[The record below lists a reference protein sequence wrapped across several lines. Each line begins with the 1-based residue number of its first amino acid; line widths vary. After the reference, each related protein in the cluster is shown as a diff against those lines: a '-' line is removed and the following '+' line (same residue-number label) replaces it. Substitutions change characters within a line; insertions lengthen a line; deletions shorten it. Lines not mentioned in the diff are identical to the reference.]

1 MDKRSIFERGFA
13 ILLSVILMAACFP
26 LSIFAEDTT
35 QDPDFSGTNL
45 MNLENVQPSGYTT
58 TTNPYGYDIGE
69 PFLMVEQNE
78 LMYLNAWDNKV
89 RQASYFSMGSES
101 ALNTFAKNKSGSS
114 GTFSN
119 PNYKLMQAV
128 SFDPTGSGR
137 RDHVAFVGVSG
148 QDKKG
153 YMWVIDTTKGTDSDL
168 SGLVEIGDF
177 SYMFDASA
185 FKVPTYSNRSFLNI
199 VAGDF
204 DGDGKESIVVYTPE
218 SYNAGGCQIQQWDY
232 DGDSLSRRG
241 KSNSLLMGYYNDH
254 PWYDVERSEGNQR
267 RKLGVS
273 MAVGDFNGDCVDDLA
288 VLSYCHRLPNDE
300 AQIDYYR
307 PVVKIVYGTKG
318 DTGSSIVTKSAA
330 QSEEFYT
337 SKGKSGGRDRYEFPV
352 GASLTCGDF
361 DGDGDVDLF
370 LAGMLG
376 KLGTWKKNNQQVN
389 ETIDMNAGYL
399 YIGKLSNSGN
409 GFVKT
414 TNQTIESNG
423 WTDGGYHD
431 ADDVWQQLA
440 VESVAINGKG
450 RGAKEL
456 VFLSGTL
463 YDASNNKPVAV
474 YTGDYFKSADDGAGS
489 TTRIS
494 NCDIQ
499 SIAVGNFDGNTAG
512 REQVVFTI
520 ALKHASNNK
529 SHLLTGYM
537 RGINYKDT
545 TVNGEI
551 KEYGTAGGYDCLV
564 PTDSYVNTDA
574 QNAVSFLVI
583 PVDKNNDG
591 VLAKYRGV
599 TYAYTDPDV
608 KAVLQAAPYF
618 DEVMDAGNNE
628 TEYVLTE
635 SYELSDWDSDSV
647 SFSIG
652 YSTEFKFLG
661 GEASIETGY
670 ALDWTKSFERSLHE
684 EWSQSFSAQAYN
696 SVVVS
701 RTPVFVYE
709 YDIQNADGT
718 WNDKTVMQTAIPQ
731 GPVYE
736 QLSVDAYN
744 KFATE
749 YNKYMADRTNKPT
762 CYLLEKINPA
772 ANWMDGNEGDPYR
785 YNHDGW
791 DALNPDIQ
799 ASAISKSEFA
809 LGYNG
814 TLDKVAWT
822 KENTTT
828 KSVEMSHGFFF
839 NSSIKWGDDKVGMH
853 GVTTS
858 LQYSDGKGNST
869 SKGTAVGA
877 SCTVTSLDKQ
887 SLVAEGIPAPVVD
900 AYRFH
905 WTLGQWQRHLSGAAN
920 NKTPFIGYSVTNLS
934 SPPRAIDNLDKTI
947 TRGEGNFDLK
957 LSWTKPDCENGH
969 PEITGYYV
977 YSKDE
982 SGAYTKVSEKLP
994 AEATEYEIK
1003 QLDLNGKY
1011 TYVVTTVATVD
1022 NQDYESVW
1030 SNEAHYRADEAPYIG
1045 SNGNWWVG
1053 GTDTGVKAAGDDGKP
1068 GKDGETPYIGENGN
1082 WWIGFTDTKVK
1093 AAGTDGKDGEKGED
1107 GETPYIGEN
1116 GNWWIGET
1124 DTGVKAVG
1132 TDGADGTNGADGLTP
1147 SIGENGNWWIGE
1159 TDTGVKAAGTDGT
1172 NGTNGADG
1180 LTPSIGENGN
1190 WWIGETDTGVKAAG
1204 TDGTNGTNGADGLT
1218 PSIGENGNWWIG
1230 ETDTGVKAAGTD
1242 GTNGTNGAD
1251 GLTPSI
1257 GENGNWWIG
1266 ATDTGVKA
1274 AATDGA
1280 DGKDGADGTNGVDG
1294 RTPQLKIGDDN
1305 LWYVSYDNGQN
1316 WESLNV
1322 KATGEMGATGA
1333 QGEKGDKG
1341 DQGEQGIQGVQG
1353 EKGDK
1358 GDQGEQGIQGVQ
1370 GEKGDKGDQGA
1381 QGIQG
1386 VQGEKGDKGDQGK
1399 QGIQGVQ
1406 GEKGDAGADGA
1417 SGQNGTNGI
1426 NGKNG
1431 VNGQDG
1437 QNGQDGKDG
1446 QDGTAGR
1453 GIDNAMID
1461 NDGYLILT
1469 MTDGTT
1475 INAGLVRDTS
1485 AVANKEANDS
1495 ATAKSLATAAVGLS
1509 GASLLWN
1516 IAMLALSITMK
1527 RKHTT
1532 FHR

>member
-13 ILLSVILMAACFP
+13 ILLSAILMAACFP
-26 LSIFAEDTT
+26 LSIFADDTT

-101 ALNTFAKNKSGSS
+101 ALKTFARNKSGNS

-153 YMWVIDTTKGTDSDL
+153 YMWVIDTTKGTDSDC
-168 SGLVEIGDF
+168 SRLVEIGNF

-232 DGDSLSRRG
+232 DGGSLSQRG

-288 VLSYCHRLPNDE
+288 VLSYCHRLPSDE

-337 SKGKSGGRDRYEFPV
+337 SKGRSGGRDRYEFPV

-376 KLGTWKKNNQQVN
+376 KLGTWKQNNQQVN

-414 TNQTIESNG
+414 TNQAIESNG
-423 WTDGGYHD
+423 WTDGGYHN

-474 YTGDYFKSADDGAGS
+474 YTGDYFKSADDGAGG

-520 ALKHASNNK
+520 ALKHANNNE

-551 KEYGTAGGYDCLV
+551 KEYGTASGYDCLV

-574 QNAVSFLVI
+574 KNAVSFLVI

-709 YDIQNADGT
+709 YDIQNANGT

-762 CYLLEKINPA
+762 CYLLEQINPA

-785 YNHDGW
+785 YNHDDW
-791 DALNPDIQ
+791 NALNPDIQ

-887 SLVAEGIPAPVVD
+887 SLVAEGIPASVVD

-905 WTLGQWQRHLSGAAN
+905 WTLGQWQRHLSGAEN

-947 TRGEGNFDLK
+947 TRGEGIFDLK

-969 PEITGYYV
+969 PKITGYYV

-982 SGAYTKVSEKLP
+982 SGAYTKVSEKLS

-1003 QLDLNGKY
+1003 NLGLNGKY

-1022 NQDYESVW
+1022 NKDYESVW

-1124 DTGVKAVG
+1124 DTGVKAVA
-1132 TDGADGTNGADGLTP
+1132 TDGAD
-1147 SIGENGNWWIGE
+1147 
-1159 TDTGVKAAGTDGT
+1159 
-1172 NGTNGADG
+1172 
-1180 LTPSIGENGN
+1180 
-1190 WWIGETDTGVKAAG
+1190 
-1204 TDGTNGTNGADGLT
+1204 
-1218 PSIGENGNWWIG
+1218 
-1230 ETDTGVKAAGTD
+1230 
-1242 GTNGTNGAD
+1242 GTNGAD

-1353 EKGDK
+1353 EKGDQGEQGIQGVQGEKGDK

-1370 GEKGDKGDQGA
+1370 GEKGDKGDQG
-1381 QGIQG
+1381 
-1386 VQGEKGDKGDQGK
+1386 E

>member
-148 QDKKG
+148 QNKKG
-153 YMWVIDTTKGTDSDL
+153 YMWVIDTTKGTGSDC
-168 SGLVEIGDF
+168 SQQVEIGDF
-177 SYMFDASA
+177 SYMFDKSD
-185 FKVPTYSNRSFLNI
+185 FEVPTYSNRSFFNI

-204 DGDGKESIVVYTPE
+204 DGDGKESIVVYTPKQTPRNQA
-218 SYNAGGCQIQQWDY
+218 SGCQIQEWDY
-232 DGDSLSRRG
+232 DGSNKALSQRG
-241 KSNSLLMGYYNDH
+241 EGNSLLMGYYNDH
-254 PWYDVERSEGNQR
+254 PWYDVEDSEGNQR

-337 SKGKSGGRDRYEFPV
+337 SKGRSGGRDRYEFPV

-376 KLGTWKKNNQQVN
+376 QLGTWKKNNQQVN
-389 ETIDMNAGYL
+389 ETIDMKAGYL

-463 YDASNNKPVAV
+463 YDASNNKPVTV

-520 ALKHASNNK
+520 ALKHANNNE

-551 KEYGTAGGYDCLV
+551 KEYGTASGYDCLV

-574 QNAVSFLVI
+574 KNAVSFLVI

-652 YSTEFKFLG
+652 YSTEFNFLG
-661 GEASIETGY
+661 GKASIETGY

-749 YNKYMADRTNKPT
+749 YNKYMADRKNNPT
-762 CYLLEKINPA
+762 CYLLEEIDPA

-785 YNHDGW
+785 YNHDDW
-791 DALNPDIQ
+791 NALNPDIQ

-839 NSSIKWGDDKVGMH
+839 NSSIKWGAEDAAMH

-858 LQYSDGKGNST
+858 LEYSDGKGNST

-947 TRGEGNFDLK
+947 TRGEGFFDLK

-982 SGAYTKVSEKLP
+982 SGAYTKVSEKLS
-994 AEATEYEIK
+994 AEATEYEIER
-1003 QLDLNGKY
+1003 LDLNGKY

-1022 NQDYESVW
+1022 SKDYESVW

-1124 DTGVKAVG
+1124 DTGVKAVA

-1147 SIGENGNWWIGE
+1147 SIGENGNWWIG
-1159 TDTGVKAAGTDGT
+1159 A
-1172 NGTNGADG
+1172 
-1180 LTPSIGENGN
+1180 
-1190 WWIGETDTGVKAAG
+1190 
-1204 TDGTNGTNGADGLT
+1204 
-1218 PSIGENGNWWIG
+1218 
-1230 ETDTGVKAAGTD
+1230 TDTGVKAAGTD

-1353 EKGDK
+1353 EKGD
-1358 GDQGEQGIQGVQ
+1358 QGEQGIQGVQ
-1370 GEKGDKGDQGA
+1370 GEKGDKGDQG
-1381 QGIQG
+1381 
-1386 VQGEKGDKGDQGK
+1386 E

>member
-35 QDPDFSGTNL
+35 QGPDFSGTNL

-89 RQASYFSMGSES
+89 QQASYFSMGSES
-101 ALNTFAKNKSGSS
+101 ALKTFATNKSGSS

-148 QDKKG
+148 KDKKG

-168 SGLVEIGDF
+168 SQLVEIGDF

-300 AQIDYYR
+300 AKIDYYR

-337 SKGKSGGRDRYEFPV
+337 SKGRSGGRDRYEFPV

-376 KLGTWKKNNQQVN
+376 QLGTWKNNNQQVN
-389 ETIDMNAGYL
+389 ETIDMKAGYL

-423 WTDGGYHD
+423 WTDGGYHN

-520 ALKHASNNK
+520 ALKHANNNQ

-537 RGINYKDT
+537 RGINYNDK

-564 PTDSYVNTDA
+564 PTDSYVNTNA

-709 YDIQNADGT
+709 YDIQKADGT

-762 CYLLEKINPA
+762 CYLLEEIVPA

-839 NSSIKWGDDKVGMH
+839 NSSIKWGDEKVGMH

-858 LQYSDGKGNST
+858 LEYSDGKGNST

-947 TRGEGNFDLK
+947 TRGEGIFDLK

-969 PEITGYYV
+969 PAITGYYV

-982 SGAYTKVSEKLP
+982 NGAYTKVSEKLS

-1003 QLDLNGKY
+1003 NLDLNGKY

-1022 NQDYESVW
+1022 SKDYESVW

-1147 SIGENGNWWIGE
+1147 SIGENGNWWIGA

-1190 WWIGETDTGVKAAG
+1190 WWIGT
-1204 TDGTNGTNGADGLT
+1204 
-1218 PSIGENGNWWIG
+1218 
-1230 ETDTGVKAAGTD
+1230 
-1242 GTNGTNGAD
+1242 
-1251 GLTPSI
+1251 
-1257 GENGNWWIG
+1257 
-1266 ATDTGVKA
+1266 TDTGVKA

-1370 GEKGDKGDQGA
+1370 GEKGD
-1381 QGIQG
+1381 
-1386 VQGEKGDKGDQGK
+1386 QGE

-1475 INAGLVRDTS
+1475 INVGLVRDTS
-1485 AVANKEANDS
+1485 AVTNKEANDS

-1527 RKHTT
+1527 RKYTT

>member
-78 LMYLNAWDNKV
+78 LMYLNAWDNNV

-101 ALNTFAKNKSGSS
+101 ALKTFAKNKSGSS

-153 YMWVIDTTKGTDSDL
+153 YMWVIDTTKGTDSDC
-168 SGLVEIGDF
+168 SQLVEIGNF
-177 SYMFDASA
+177 SYMFDESA

-204 DGDGKESIVVYTPE
+204 NGDGKESIVVYTPE
-218 SYNAGGCQIQQWDY
+218 SCNAGGCQIQQWDY
-232 DGDSLSRRG
+232 DGDSLSQRG

-254 PWYDVERSEGNQR
+254 PWYDVEDSEGNQR

-288 VLSYCHRLPNDE
+288 VLSYCHRLPNND
-300 AQIDYYR
+300 AQINYYR

-337 SKGKSGGRDRYEFPV
+337 SKGRSGGRDRYEFPV

-376 KLGTWKKNNQQVN
+376 KLGTWKQNNQQVN

-414 TNQTIESNG
+414 TNQAIESNG
-423 WTDGGYHD
+423 WTDGGYHN

-474 YTGDYFKSADDGAGS
+474 YTGGYFKSADDGAGS

-520 ALKHASNNK
+520 ALKHANNNQ

-537 RGINYKDT
+537 RGINYNDK

-564 PTDSYVNTDA
+564 PTDSYVNTNA

-749 YNKYMADRTNKPT
+749 YNKYMADRKNEQT
-762 CYLLEKINPA
+762 CYLLEKIDPA

-791 DALNPDIQ
+791 DALNQDIQ

-839 NSSIKWGDDKVGMH
+839 NSSIKWGDEKVGMH

-858 LQYSDGKGNST
+858 LEYSDGKGNST

-947 TRGEGNFDLK
+947 TRGEGIFDLK

-982 SGAYTKVSEKLP
+982 SGAYTKVSEKLS

-1003 QLDLNGKY
+1003 DLDLNGKY

-1022 NQDYESVW
+1022 NKDYESVW

-1124 DTGVKAVG
+1124 DTGVKA
-1132 TDGADGTNGADGLTP
+1132 
-1147 SIGENGNWWIGE
+1147 
-1159 TDTGVKAAGTDGT
+1159 AG
-1172 NGTNGADG
+1172 
-1180 LTPSIGENGN
+1180 
-1190 WWIGETDTGVKAAG
+1190 
-1204 TDGTNGTNGADGLT
+1204 
-1218 PSIGENGNWWIG
+1218 
-1230 ETDTGVKAAGTD
+1230 
-1242 GTNGTNGAD
+1242 
-1251 GLTPSI
+1251 
-1257 GENGNWWIG
+1257 
-1266 ATDTGVKA
+1266 
-1274 AATDGA
+1274 TDGA

-1322 KATGEMGATGA
+1322 KATGEK
-1333 QGEKGDKG
+1333 GETG
-1341 DQGEQGIQGVQG
+1341 DQGE
-1353 EKGDK
+1353 
-1358 GDQGEQGIQGVQ
+1358 
-1370 GEKGDKGDQGA
+1370 
-1381 QGIQG
+1381 
-1386 VQGEKGDKGDQGK
+1386 

-1527 RKHTT
+1527 RKYTT

>member
-78 LMYLNAWDNKV
+78 LMYLNAWDNQV

-101 ALNTFAKNKSGSS
+101 ALKTFARNKSGSS

-185 FKVPTYSNRSFLNI
+185 FKVPTYSNRSFFNI

-204 DGDGKESIVVYTPE
+204 DGDGKESIVVYTPKQTPRNQA
-218 SYNAGGCQIQQWDY
+218 SGCQIQEWDY
-232 DGDSLSRRG
+232 DGSNKALSQRG
-241 KSNSLLMGYYNDH
+241 EGNSLLMGYYNDH
-254 PWYDVERSEGNQR
+254 PWYDVEDSEGNQR

-337 SKGKSGGRDRYEFPV
+337 SKGRSGGRDRYEFPV

-376 KLGTWKKNNQQVN
+376 QLGTWKKNNQQVN
-389 ETIDMNAGYL
+389 ETIDMKAGYL

-520 ALKHASNNK
+520 ALKHKNNNE

-564 PTDSYVNTDA
+564 PTDSYVNTNA

-762 CYLLEKINPA
+762 CYLLEEIDPA
-772 ANWMDGNEGDPYR
+772 TNWMDGNEGDPYR

-791 DALNPDIQ
+791 DALKPDIQ
-799 ASAISKSEFA
+799 ASPISKSEFA

-839 NSSIKWGDDKVGMH
+839 NSSIKWGDEKVGMH

-858 LQYSDGKGNST
+858 LEYSDGKGNST

-982 SGAYTKVSEKLP
+982 SGAYTKVSEKLS
-994 AEATEYEIK
+994 AETTEYEIK
-1003 QLDLNGKY
+1003 DLNLNGKY

-1022 NQDYESVW
+1022 SKDYESVW

-1124 DTGVKAVG
+1124 DTGVKA
-1132 TDGADGTNGADGLTP
+1132 
-1147 SIGENGNWWIGE
+1147 
-1159 TDTGVKAAGTDGT
+1159 AG
-1172 NGTNGADG
+1172 
-1180 LTPSIGENGN
+1180 
-1190 WWIGETDTGVKAAG
+1190 
-1204 TDGTNGTNGADGLT
+1204 
-1218 PSIGENGNWWIG
+1218 
-1230 ETDTGVKAAGTD
+1230 
-1242 GTNGTNGAD
+1242 
-1251 GLTPSI
+1251 
-1257 GENGNWWIG
+1257 
-1266 ATDTGVKA
+1266 
-1274 AATDGA
+1274 TDGA

-1370 GEKGDKGDQGA
+1370 GEKGDKGDQGE

-1386 VQGEKGDKGDQGK
+1386 VQGEKGDKGDQGE

>member
-35 QDPDFSGTNL
+35 QGPDFSGTNL

-137 RDHVAFVGVSG
+137 RDHVAFVGVG

-153 YMWVIDTTKGTDSDL
+153 YMWVIDTTKGTDSDR
-168 SGLVEIGDF
+168 SQQVEIGDF
-177 SYMFDASA
+177 SYMFDKSD
-185 FKVPTYSNRSFLNI
+185 FEVPTYSNRSFFNI

-204 DGDGKESIVVYTPE
+204 DGDGKESIVVYTPKQTPRNQA
-218 SYNAGGCQIQQWDY
+218 SGCQIQEWDY
-232 DGDSLSRRG
+232 DGSNKALSQRG
-241 KSNSLLMGYYNDH
+241 EGNSLLMGYYNDH
-254 PWYDVERSEGNQR
+254 PWYDVEDSEGNQR

-288 VLSYCHRLPNDE
+288 VLSYCHRLPKDE

-318 DTGSSIVTKSAA
+318 DTSSIVTKSAA

-337 SKGKSGGRDRYEFPV
+337 SKGRSGGRDRYEFPV

-376 KLGTWKKNNQQVN
+376 QLGTWKKNNQQVN
-389 ETIDMNAGYL
+389 GTIDMKAGYL

-489 TTRIS
+489 TTSIS

-499 SIAVGNFDGNTAG
+499 SIAVGNFDGNKAG

-520 ALKHASNNK
+520 ALKHANNNQ

-537 RGINYKDT
+537 RGKNYNDK

-564 PTDSYVNTDA
+564 PTDSYVNTNA

-652 YSTEFKFLG
+652 YSTEFNFLG
-661 GEASIETGY
+661 GKASIETGY

-709 YDIQNADGT
+709 YDIQKADGT

-749 YNKYMADRTNKPT
+749 YNKYMADRKEKPT
-762 CYLLEKINPA
+762 CYLLGQIDPA

-791 DALNPDIQ
+791 GTLNPDIQ

-839 NSSIKWGDDKVGMH
+839 NSSIKWGSDKVGMH
-853 GVTTS
+853 GVTTN
-858 LQYSDGKGNST
+858 LEYSDGKGNST

-947 TRGEGNFDLK
+947 TRGEGIFDLK

-982 SGAYTKVSEKLP
+982 SGAYTRVSGKLP

-1003 QLDLNGKY
+1003 DLDLKGKY

-1022 NQDYESVW
+1022 NKDYESVW

-1053 GTDTGVKAAGDDGKP
+1053 GTDTGVKAAGNDGKP

-1107 GETPYIGEN
+1107 GETPY
-1116 GNWWIGET
+1116 
-1124 DTGVKAVG
+1124 
-1132 TDGADGTNGADGLTP
+1132 
-1147 SIGENGNWWIGE
+1147 
-1159 TDTGVKAAGTDGT
+1159 
-1172 NGTNGADG
+1172 
-1180 LTPSIGENGN
+1180 
-1190 WWIGETDTGVKAAG
+1190 
-1204 TDGTNGTNGADGLT
+1204 
-1218 PSIGENGNWWIG
+1218 IGENGNWWIG

-1353 EKGDK
+1353 EKGD
-1358 GDQGEQGIQGVQ
+1358 
-1370 GEKGDKGDQGA
+1370 
-1381 QGIQG
+1381 
-1386 VQGEKGDKGDQGK
+1386 
-1399 QGIQGVQ
+1399 
-1406 GEKGDAGADGA
+1406 AGADGA

-1527 RKHTT
+1527 RKYTT

>member
-1 MDKRSIFERGFA
+1 MDKRSIFGRGLA
-13 ILLSVILMAACFP
+13 ILLSVTLMAACFP

-45 MNLENVQPSGYTT
+45 MNLESVQPSGYTT
-58 TTNPYGYDIGE
+58 TTNPYGYGIGE

-78 LMYLNAWDNKV
+78 LMYLNVWDNKV
-89 RQASYFSMGSES
+89 RQASYFSMGTES
-101 ALNTFAKNKSGSS
+101 ALNTFAKNKSGSN

-148 QDKKG
+148 QNKKG
-153 YMWVIDTTKGTDSDL
+153 YMWVIDTTKGTGSDC
-168 SGLVEIGDF
+168 SPQVEIGDF
-177 SYMFDASA
+177 GYMFDGND
-185 FKVPTYSNRSFLNI
+185 FEVPTYSNRSFFNI

-204 DGDGKESIVVYTPE
+204 DGDGKESIVVYTPKQTPRNQA
-218 SYNAGGCQIQQWDY
+218 SGCQIQEWDY
-232 DGDSLSRRG
+232 DGSNKALSKRG
-241 KSNSLLMGYYNDH
+241 EGNSLLMGYYNDH
-254 PWYDVERSEGNQR
+254 PWYDVEDSEGNQR

-288 VLSYCHRLPNDE
+288 VLSYCHRLPKDE
-300 AQIDYYR
+300 AKIDYYR

-337 SKGKSGGRDRYEFPV
+337 SMGYTGGRYYYEFPV

-361 DGDGDVDLF
+361 DGDGDDDLF
-370 LAGMLG
+370 LAGMLAYF
-376 KLGTWKKNNQQVN
+376 GTWKKDSSMVN
-389 ETIDMNAGYL
+389 EEITMKSDYV
-399 YIGKLSNSGN
+399 YVGKLTNTGN
-409 GFVKT
+409 GFSKT
-414 TNQTIESNG
+414 MNLNRTVESNG

-463 YDASNNKPVAV
+463 YDVSNNKPAAV

-499 SIAVGNFDGNTAG
+499 SIAVGNFDGNKAG

-520 ALKHASNNK
+520 ALKHANNNE
-529 SHLLTGYM
+529 SHLLKGYM
-537 RGINYKDT
+537 RGIKYNDV
-545 TVNGEI
+545 TVNGEV

-583 PVDKNNDG
+583 PVDRNNDG

-652 YSTEFKFLG
+652 YSTEFSFPG
-661 GEASIETGY
+661 GKASIETGY

-709 YDIQNADGT
+709 YDIQNANGT

-744 KFATE
+744 KFAEE
-749 YNKYMADRTNKPT
+749 YNKYMADRKDKPT
-762 CYLLEKINPA
+762 CYLLEKIDPA
-772 ANWMDGNEGDPYR
+772 DNWMDGNEGDPYR

-791 DALNPDIQ
+791 ESLRPDIQ
-799 ASAISKSEFA
+799 AAAISKSEFA

-828 KSVEMSHGFFF
+828 KNVEMSHGFFF
-839 NSSIKWGDDKVGMH
+839 NSSIKWGKEDVAMH

-858 LQYSDGKGNST
+858 LEYSDGKGNST

-934 SPPRAIDNLDKTI
+934 SPPRAIDDLDKTI

-969 PEITGYYV
+969 PQITGYYV

-982 SGAYTKVSEKLP
+982 SGAYTKISEKLS
-994 AEATEYEIK
+994 ADATEYEIK
-1003 QLDLNGKY
+1003 NLDLNGKY

-1022 NQDYESVW
+1022 NKDYESVW

-1068 GKDGETPYIGENGN
+1068 GKNGETPYIGENGN

-1093 AAGTDGKDGEKGED
+1093 AAGTDGKDGEKGEN

-1116 GNWWIGET
+1116 GNWWIGAT

-1147 SIGENGNWWIGE
+1147 SIGENGNWWIGT

-1190 WWIGETDTGVKAAG
+1190 WWIGT
-1204 TDGTNGTNGADGLT
+1204 
-1218 PSIGENGNWWIG
+1218 
-1230 ETDTGVKAAGTD
+1230 
-1242 GTNGTNGAD
+1242 
-1251 GLTPSI
+1251 
-1257 GENGNWWIG
+1257 
-1266 ATDTGVKA
+1266 TDTGVKA

-1333 QGEKGDKG
+1333 KGE
-1341 DQGEQGIQGVQG
+1341 
-1353 EKGDK
+1353 
-1358 GDQGEQGIQGVQ
+1358 
-1370 GEKGDKGDQGA
+1370 
-1381 QGIQG
+1381 
-1386 VQGEKGDKGDQGK
+1386 

-1446 QDGTAGR
+1446 QDGAAGR

-1527 RKHTT
+1527 RKKTT

>member
-337 SKGKSGGRDRYEFPV
+337 SKGRSGGRDRYEFPV

-376 KLGTWKKNNQQVN
+376 QLGTWKKNNQQVN
-389 ETIDMNAGYL
+389 ETIDMKAGYL

-520 ALKHASNNK
+520 ALKHANNNE

-551 KEYGTAGGYDCLV
+551 KEYGTASGYDCLV

-574 QNAVSFLVI
+574 KNAVSFLVI

-709 YDIQNADGT
+709 YDIQNANGT

-762 CYLLEKINPA
+762 CYLLEQINPA

-785 YNHDGW
+785 YNHDDW
-791 DALNPDIQ
+791 NALNPDIQ

-947 TRGEGNFDLK
+947 TRGEGFFDLK

-982 SGAYTKVSEKLP
+982 SGAYTKVSEKLS
-994 AEATEYEIK
+994 AEATEYEIER
-1003 QLDLNGKY
+1003 LDLNGKY

-1022 NQDYESVW
+1022 SKDYESVW

-1082 WWIGFTDTKVK
+1082 WWIGFTDTKIK

-1124 DTGVKAVG
+1124 DTGVKAAA
-1132 TDGADGTNGADGLTP
+1132 TDGADGKD
-1147 SIGENGNWWIGE
+1147 
-1159 TDTGVKAAGTDGT
+1159 
-1172 NGTNGADG
+1172 
-1180 LTPSIGENGN
+1180 
-1190 WWIGETDTGVKAAG
+1190 
-1204 TDGTNGTNGADGLT
+1204 GADGLT

-1274 AATDGA
+1274 AGTDGA
-1280 DGKDGADGTNGVDG
+1280 DGADGTNGVDG

-1358 GDQGEQGIQGVQ
+1358 GDQGE
-1370 GEKGDKGDQGA
+1370 
-1381 QGIQG
+1381 
-1386 VQGEKGDKGDQGK
+1386 

>member
-153 YMWVIDTTKGTDSDL
+153 YMWVIDTTKGTGSDC
-168 SGLVEIGDF
+168 SQQVEIGDF
-177 SYMFDASA
+177 SYMFDKSD
-185 FKVPTYSNRSFLNI
+185 FEVPTYSNRSFFNI

-204 DGDGKESIVVYTPE
+204 DGDGKESIVVYTPKQTPRNQA
-218 SYNAGGCQIQQWDY
+218 SGCQIQEWDY
-232 DGDSLSRRG
+232 DGSNKALSQRG
-241 KSNSLLMGYYNDH
+241 EGNSLLMGYYNDH
-254 PWYDVERSEGNQR
+254 PWYDVEDSEGNQR

-300 AQIDYYR
+300 AKIDYYR

-337 SKGKSGGRDRYEFPV
+337 SKGRSGGRDRYEFPV

-376 KLGTWKKNNQQVN
+376 QLGTWKKNNQQVN
-389 ETIDMNAGYL
+389 ETIDMKAGYL

-423 WTDGGYHD
+423 WTDGGYHN

-520 ALKHASNNK
+520 ALKHANNNQ

-537 RGINYKDT
+537 RGINYNDK

-551 KEYGTAGGYDCLV
+551 KEYGTAGRYDCLV

-652 YSTEFKFLG
+652 YSTEFNFLG
-661 GEASIETGY
+661 GKASIETGY

-718 WNDKTVMQTAIPQ
+718 WNDNTVMQTAIPQ

-749 YNKYMADRTNKPT
+749 YNKYMADRKNNPT
-762 CYLLEKINPA
+762 CYLLEKIDPA

-839 NSSIKWGDDKVGMH
+839 NSSIKWGDEKVGMH

-858 LQYSDGKGNST
+858 LEYSDGKGNST

-887 SLVAEGIPAPVVD
+887 NLVAEGIPAPVVD

-947 TRGEGNFDLK
+947 TRGEGIFDLK
-957 LSWTKPDCENGH
+957 LSWTKPDCINGH

-982 SGAYTKVSEKLP
+982 SGAYTKVSEKLS

-1003 QLDLNGKY
+1003 DLDPNGKY

-1022 NQDYESVW
+1022 SKDYESVW

-1053 GTDTGVKAAGDDGKP
+1053 GTDTGVKAAGDNGKP

-1132 TDGADGTNGADGLTP
+1132 TDGADGKDGADGLTP
-1147 SIGENGNWWIGE
+1147 SIGENGNWWIGA

-1204 TDGTNGTNGADGLT
+1204 
-1218 PSIGENGNWWIG
+1218 
-1230 ETDTGVKAAGTD
+1230 
-1242 GTNGTNGAD
+1242 
-1251 GLTPSI
+1251 
-1257 GENGNWWIG
+1257 
-1266 ATDTGVKA
+1266 
-1274 AATDGA
+1274 TDGA

-1353 EKGDK
+1353 EKGD
-1358 GDQGEQGIQGVQ
+1358 QGEQGIQGVQ
-1370 GEKGDKGDQGA
+1370 GEKGDKGDQGE

-1516 IAMLALSITMK
+1516 IAMLALSITKK
-1527 RKHTT
+1527 RKYTT

>member
-35 QDPDFSGTNL
+35 QGPDFSGTNL

-137 RDHVAFVGVSG
+137 RDHVAFVGVG

-153 YMWVIDTTKGTDSDL
+153 YMWVIDTTKGTDSDR
-168 SGLVEIGDF
+168 SQQVEIGDF
-177 SYMFDASA
+177 SYMFDKSD
-185 FKVPTYSNRSFLNI
+185 FEVPTYSNRSFFNI

-204 DGDGKESIVVYTPE
+204 DGDGKESIVVYTPKQTPRNQA
-218 SYNAGGCQIQQWDY
+218 SGCQIQEWDY
-232 DGDSLSRRG
+232 DGSNKALSQRG
-241 KSNSLLMGYYNDH
+241 EGNSLLMGYYNDH
-254 PWYDVERSEGNQR
+254 PWYDVEDSEGNQR

-288 VLSYCHRLPNDE
+288 VLSYCHRLPKDE

-318 DTGSSIVTKSAA
+318 DTSSIVTKSAA

-337 SKGKSGGRDRYEFPV
+337 SKGRSGGRDRYEFPV

-376 KLGTWKKNNQQVN
+376 QLGTWKKNNQQVN
-389 ETIDMNAGYL
+389 GTIDMKAGYL

-489 TTRIS
+489 TTSIS

-499 SIAVGNFDGNTAG
+499 SIAVGNFDGNKAG

-520 ALKHASNNK
+520 ALKHANNNQ

-537 RGINYKDT
+537 RGKNYNDK

-564 PTDSYVNTDA
+564 PTDSYVNTNA

-652 YSTEFKFLG
+652 YSTEFNFLG
-661 GEASIETGY
+661 GKASIETGY

-709 YDIQNADGT
+709 YDIQKADGT

-749 YNKYMADRTNKPT
+749 YNKYMADRKEKPT
-762 CYLLEKINPA
+762 CYLLGQIDPA

-791 DALNPDIQ
+791 GTLNPDIQ

-839 NSSIKWGDDKVGMH
+839 NSSIKWGSDKVGMH
-853 GVTTS
+853 GVTTN
-858 LQYSDGKGNST
+858 LEYSDGKGNST

-947 TRGEGNFDLK
+947 TRGEGIFDLK

-982 SGAYTKVSEKLP
+982 SGAYTRVSGKLP

-1003 QLDLNGKY
+1003 DLDLKGKY

-1022 NQDYESVW
+1022 NKDYESVW

-1107 GETPYIGEN
+1107 GETPY
-1116 GNWWIGET
+1116 
-1124 DTGVKAVG
+1124 
-1132 TDGADGTNGADGLTP
+1132 
-1147 SIGENGNWWIGE
+1147 
-1159 TDTGVKAAGTDGT
+1159 
-1172 NGTNGADG
+1172 
-1180 LTPSIGENGN
+1180 
-1190 WWIGETDTGVKAAG
+1190 
-1204 TDGTNGTNGADGLT
+1204 
-1218 PSIGENGNWWIG
+1218 IGENGNWWIG

-1370 GEKGDKGDQGA
+1370 GEKGD
-1381 QGIQG
+1381 
-1386 VQGEKGDKGDQGK
+1386 
-1399 QGIQGVQ
+1399 
-1406 GEKGDAGADGA
+1406 AGADGA

-1527 RKHTT
+1527 RKYTT

>member
-35 QDPDFSGTNL
+35 QGPDFSGTNL

-58 TTNPYGYDIGE
+58 TTNPYGYDVGM

-78 LMYLNAWDNKV
+78 LMYLNVWGNKV
-89 RQASYFSMGSES
+89 HQASYFDMGTES
-101 ALNTFAKNKSGSS
+101 SLPTFARKKSGAN
-114 GTFSN
+114 GTFSVDT
-119 PNYKLMQAV
+119 YALMEAV
-128 SFDPTGSGR
+128 AFDPTGSGR
-137 RDHVAFVGVSG
+137 KDHVAFVGISN
-148 QDKKG
+148 KRG
-153 YMWVIDTTKGTDSDL
+153 YLWVIDTRRGAGSDR
-168 SGLVEIGDF
+168 SGPVDIGDF
-177 SYMFDASA
+177 TYMYDGNS
-185 FKVPTYSNRSFLNI
+185 FKVPTYANRSFLNI

-232 DGDSLSRRG
+232 NGGGLTRRG
-241 KSNSLLMGYYNDH
+241 KSNSLLMSYYNEH
-254 PWYDVERSEGNQR
+254 PWYDVENSGGNQR

-288 VLSYCHRLPNDE
+288 VLSYCHRLPNDQ
-300 AQIDYYR
+300 AKVDYYL
-307 PVVKIVYGTKG
+307 PELQIVYGSKDG
-318 DTGSSIVTKSAA
+318 GAIVTKSAA
-330 QSEEFYT
+330 QKEIFCAYT
-337 SKGKSGGRDRYEFPV
+337 GMSGGRARYEFPV
-352 GASLTCGDF
+352 GASLTCGDL

-376 KLGTWKKNNQQVN
+376 KFGTWKKDASMVN
-389 ETIDMNAGYL
+389 ETITMYAPYM
-399 YIGKLSNSGN
+399 YVGKMTNVG
-409 GFVKT
+409 GTFVKSISR
-414 TNQTIESNG
+414 TIRSNG
-423 WTDGGYHD
+423 WTYGGYHD
-431 ADDVWQQLA
+431 ADDVWQRLA
-440 VESVAINGKG
+440 VEAVAVNGRG
-450 RGAKEL
+450 GGAKEL
-456 VFLSGTL
+456 VFVNGTL
-463 YDASNNKPVAV
+463 YDVSNNTPMAV
-474 YTGDYFKSADDGAGS
+474 YTGGYFGSSDDGASS

-499 SIAVGNFDGNTAG
+499 SIAVGNFDGNKAG

-520 ALKHASNNK
+520 ALKHKNNNE

-537 RGINYKDT
+537 RGINYNDK

-564 PTDSYVNTDA
+564 PTDSYVNTNA

-652 YSTEFKFLG
+652 YSTEFNFLG
-661 GEASIETGY
+661 GKASIETGY

-749 YNKYMADRTNKPT
+749 YNKYMADRKNNPT
-762 CYLLEKINPA
+762 CYLLEKIDPA

-791 DALNPDIQ
+791 GALNPDIQ

-839 NSSIKWGDDKVGMH
+839 NSSIKWGNENVGMH

-858 LQYSDGKGNST
+858 LEYSDGKGNST

-947 TRGEGNFDLK
+947 TRGEGIFDLK
-957 LSWTKPDCENGH
+957 LSWTKPDRENGH

-982 SGAYTKVSEKLP
+982 SGAYTKVSEKLS

-1003 QLDLNGKY
+1003 NLDLNGKY

-1022 NQDYESVW
+1022 SKDYESVW

-1124 DTGVKAVG
+1124 DTGVKAAG
-1132 TDGADGTNGADGLTP
+1132 TDGTNGTNGLTP

-1190 WWIGETDTGVKAAG
+1190 WWIGT
-1204 TDGTNGTNGADGLT
+1204 
-1218 PSIGENGNWWIG
+1218 
-1230 ETDTGVKAAGTD
+1230 
-1242 GTNGTNGAD
+1242 
-1251 GLTPSI
+1251 
-1257 GENGNWWIG
+1257 
-1266 ATDTGVKA
+1266 TDTGVKA

-1341 DQGEQGIQGVQG
+1341 AQGEQGIQGVQG

-1370 GEKGDKGDQGA
+1370 GEKGDKGDK
-1381 QGIQG
+1381 
-1386 VQGEKGDKGDQGK
+1386 GE

-1527 RKHTT
+1527 RKRTT

>member
-148 QDKKG
+148 QNKKG
-153 YMWVIDTTKGTDSDL
+153 YMWVIDTTKGTGSDCSQQL
-168 SGLVEIGDF
+168 EIGDF
-177 SYMFDASA
+177 SYMFDKSD
-185 FKVPTYSNRSFLNI
+185 FEVPTYSNRSFFNI

-204 DGDGKESIVVYTPE
+204 DGDGKESIVVYTPKQTPRNQA
-218 SYNAGGCQIQQWDY
+218 SGCQIQEWDY
-232 DGDSLSRRG
+232 DGSNKALSQRG
-241 KSNSLLMGYYNDH
+241 EGNSLLMGYYNDH
-254 PWYDVERSEGNQR
+254 PWYDVEDSEGNQR

-300 AQIDYYR
+300 AKIDYYR

-337 SKGKSGGRDRYEFPV
+337 SMGYTGGRYYYEFPV

-361 DGDGDVDLF
+361 DGDGDDDLF
-370 LAGMLG
+370 LAGMLAYF
-376 KLGTWKKNNQQVN
+376 GTWKNDSSMVN
-389 ETIDMNAGYL
+389 EKITMKSDYV
-399 YIGKLSNSGN
+399 YVGKLTNTGN
-409 GFVKT
+409 GFSKT
-414 TNQTIESNG
+414 MNLNRTVESNG

-463 YDASNNKPVAV
+463 YDVSNNKPAAV

-499 SIAVGNFDGNTAG
+499 SIAVGNFDGNKAG

-520 ALKHASNNK
+520 ALKHSNNNQ

-537 RGINYKDT
+537 RGKNYSDRE
-545 TVNGEI
+545 VGGEVQ
-551 KEYGTAGGYDCLV
+551 EYGTAGGYDCLV
-564 PTDSYVNTDA
+564 PTDSYVNTNT

-652 YSTEFKFLG
+652 YSTEFSFPG
-661 GEASIETGY
+661 GKASIETGY

-744 KFATE
+744 KFAEE
-749 YNKYMADRTNKPT
+749 YNKYMADRKDKPT
-762 CYLLEKINPA
+762 CYLLEKIDPA
-772 ANWMDGNEGDPYR
+772 DNWMDGNEGDPYR
-785 YNHDGW
+785 YNHVSW
-791 DALNPDIQ
+791 DALSQDIQ
-799 ASAISKSEFA
+799 AAAISKSEFA

-839 NSSIKWGDDKVGMH
+839 NSSIKWGKDDVAMH

-858 LQYSDGKGNST
+858 LEYSDGKGNST

-934 SPPRAIDNLDKTI
+934 SPPRAIDDLDKTI

-982 SGAYTKVSEKLP
+982 SGAYTKISEKLS
-994 AEATEYEIK
+994 ADATEYEIK
-1003 QLDLNGKY
+1003 NLDLNGKY

-1022 NQDYESVW
+1022 NKDYESVW

-1068 GKDGETPYIGENGN
+1068 GKNGETPYIGENGN

-1093 AAGTDGKDGEKGED
+1093 AAGTDGKDGEKGEN

-1116 GNWWIGET
+1116 GNWWIGEA

-1132 TDGADGTNGADGLTP
+1132 
-1147 SIGENGNWWIGE
+1147 
-1159 TDTGVKAAGTDGT
+1159 
-1172 NGTNGADG
+1172 
-1180 LTPSIGENGN
+1180 
-1190 WWIGETDTGVKAAG
+1190 
-1204 TDGTNGTNGADGLT
+1204 
-1218 PSIGENGNWWIG
+1218 
-1230 ETDTGVKAAGTD
+1230 
-1242 GTNGTNGAD
+1242 
-1251 GLTPSI
+1251 
-1257 GENGNWWIG
+1257 
-1266 ATDTGVKA
+1266 
-1274 AATDGA
+1274 TDGA

-1316 WESLNV
+1316 WESLDV

-1333 QGEKGDKG
+1333 QGEQGIQGVQGEKGDKG

-1370 GEKGDKGDQGA
+1370 GEKGDKGDQGE

-1386 VQGEKGDKGDQGK
+1386 VQGEKGDKGDQGEQGIQGVQGEK
-1399 QGIQGVQ
+1399 GDKGDQGEQGIQGVQ

-1446 QDGTAGR
+1446 QDGAAGR

-1509 GASLLWN
+1509 GTSLLWN

-1527 RKHTT
+1527 RKKIT

>member
-1 MDKRSIFERGFA
+1 
-13 ILLSVILMAACFP
+13 
-26 LSIFAEDTT
+26 
-35 QDPDFSGTNL
+35 
-45 MNLENVQPSGYTT
+45 
-58 TTNPYGYDIGE
+58 
-69 PFLMVEQNE
+69 
-78 LMYLNAWDNKV
+78 
-89 RQASYFSMGSES
+89 
-101 ALNTFAKNKSGSS
+101 
-114 GTFSN
+114 
-119 PNYKLMQAV
+119 
-128 SFDPTGSGR
+128 
-137 RDHVAFVGVSG
+137 
-148 QDKKG
+148 
-153 YMWVIDTTKGTDSDL
+153 
-168 SGLVEIGDF
+168 
-177 SYMFDASA
+177 MFDGND
-185 FKVPTYSNRSFLNI
+185 FEVPTYANRSFFNI

-204 DGDGKESIVVYTPE
+204 DGDGKESIVVYTPKQTPRNQA
-218 SYNAGGCQIQQWDY
+218 SGCQIQEWDY
-232 DGDSLSRRG
+232 DGSNKALSQRG
-241 KSNSLLMGYYNDH
+241 EGNSLLMGYYNDH
-254 PWYDVERSEGNQR
+254 PWYDVEDSEGNQR

-300 AQIDYYR
+300 AKIDYYR

-337 SKGKSGGRDRYEFPV
+337 SKGRSGGRDRYEFPV

-376 KLGTWKKNNQQVN
+376 QLGTWKNNNQQVN
-389 ETIDMNAGYL
+389 ETIDMKAGYL

-474 YTGDYFKSADDGAGS
+474 YTGDYFKSADDGAGG

-520 ALKHASNNK
+520 ALKHANNNQ

-537 RGINYKDT
+537 RGINYNDK

-564 PTDSYVNTDA
+564 PTDSYVNTNA

-749 YNKYMADRTNKPT
+749 YNKYMADRKDKPT
-762 CYLLEKINPA
+762 CYLLGQIDPA

-791 DALNPDIQ
+791 GTLNLDIQ

-839 NSSIKWGDDKVGMH
+839 NSSIKWGSDKVGMH

-858 LQYSDGKGNST
+858 LEYSDGKGNST

-969 PEITGYYV
+969 PAITGYYV

-982 SGAYTKVSEKLP
+982 SGAYTRVSGKLS

-1003 QLDLNGKY
+1003 DLDLKGKY

-1022 NQDYESVW
+1022 NKDYESVW

-1132 TDGADGTNGADGLTP
+1132 TDGADGTNGTDGLTP
-1147 SIGENGNWWIGE
+1147 SIGENGNWWIG
-1159 TDTGVKAAGTDGT
+1159 T
-1172 NGTNGADG
+1172 
-1180 LTPSIGENGN
+1180 
-1190 WWIGETDTGVKAAG
+1190 
-1204 TDGTNGTNGADGLT
+1204 
-1218 PSIGENGNWWIG
+1218 
-1230 ETDTGVKAAGTD
+1230 TDTGVKAAGTD

-1370 GEKGDKGDQGA
+1370 GEKGDKGDQG
-1381 QGIQG
+1381 
-1386 VQGEKGDKGDQGK
+1386 E

-1527 RKHTT
+1527 RKKTT

>member
-148 QDKKG
+148 QNKKG
-153 YMWVIDTTKGTDSDL
+153 YMWVIDTTKGTGSDC
-168 SGLVEIGDF
+168 SQQVEIGDF
-177 SYMFDASA
+177 SYMFDKSD
-185 FKVPTYSNRSFLNI
+185 FEVPTYSNRSFFNI

-204 DGDGKESIVVYTPE
+204 DGDGKESIVVYTPKQTPRNQA
-218 SYNAGGCQIQQWDY
+218 SGCQIQEWDY
-232 DGDSLSRRG
+232 DGSNKALSQRG
-241 KSNSLLMGYYNDH
+241 EGNSLLMGYYNDH
-254 PWYDVERSEGNQR
+254 PWYDVEDSEGNQR

-288 VLSYCHRLPNDE
+288 VLSYCHRLPSDE

-574 QNAVSFLVI
+574 QNAVSVLVI

-762 CYLLEKINPA
+762 CYLLEEIVPA

-785 YNHDGW
+785 YNHDDW
-791 DALNPDIQ
+791 NALNPDIQ

-947 TRGEGNFDLK
+947 TRGEGFFDLK

-994 AEATEYEIK
+994 AEATEYAIK
-1003 QLDLNGKY
+1003 NLDLNSKY

-1022 NQDYESVW
+1022 NKDYESVW

-1124 DTGVKAVG
+1124 DTGVKAAA
-1132 TDGADGTNGADGLTP
+1132 TDGTDGTNGADGLTP
-1147 SIGENGNWWIGE
+1147 SIGENGNWWIGT

-1242 GTNGTNGAD
+1242 G
-1251 GLTPSI
+1251 
-1257 GENGNWWIG
+1257 
-1266 ATDTGVKA
+1266 
-1274 AATDGA
+1274 
-1280 DGKDGADGTNGVDG
+1280 ADGTNGVDG

-1353 EKGDK
+1353 EKGD
-1358 GDQGEQGIQGVQ
+1358 
-1370 GEKGDKGDQGA
+1370 
-1381 QGIQG
+1381 
-1386 VQGEKGDKGDQGK
+1386 
-1399 QGIQGVQ
+1399 
-1406 GEKGDAGADGA
+1406 AGADGA

-1453 GIDNAMID
+1453 GIDNAVID

-1527 RKHTT
+1527 RRHTT

>member
-78 LMYLNAWDNKV
+78 LMYLNAWDNTV

-148 QDKKG
+148 RDKKG
-153 YMWVIDTTKGTDSDL
+153 YMWVIDTTKETDSDC

-177 SYMFDASA
+177 RYMFDANA
-185 FKVPTYSNRSFLNI
+185 FEVPTYSNRSFLNI

-204 DGDGKESIVVYTPE
+204 DGDGKESIVVYTPKQTPRNQA
-218 SYNAGGCQIQQWDY
+218 SGCQIQEWDY
-232 DGDSLSRRG
+232 DGSNKALSQRG
-241 KSNSLLMGYYNDH
+241 EGNSLLMGYYNDH
-254 PWYDVERSEGNQR
+254 PWYDVEDSEGNQR

-288 VLSYCHRLPNDE
+288 VLSYCHRLPKND

-337 SKGKSGGRDRYEFPV
+337 SKGRSGGRDRYEFPV

-376 KLGTWKKNNQQVN
+376 QLGTWKNNNQQVN
-389 ETIDMNAGYL
+389 ETIDMKAGYL

-474 YTGDYFKSADDGAGS
+474 YTGNYFKSADDGAGS

-762 CYLLEKINPA
+762 CYLLEQINPA

-791 DALNPDIQ
+791 DALNQDIQ

-947 TRGEGNFDLK
+947 TRGEGFFDLK

-969 PEITGYYV
+969 PKITGYYV

-982 SGAYTKVSEKLP
+982 SGAYTKVSEKLS
-994 AEATEYEIK
+994 AETTEYEIK
-1003 QLDLNGKY
+1003 DLDLNGKY

-1022 NQDYESVW
+1022 SMDYESVW

-1147 SIGENGNWWIGE
+1147 SIGENGNWWIGA
-1159 TDTGVKAAGTDGT
+1159 TDTGVKAAG
-1172 NGTNGADG
+1172 
-1180 LTPSIGENGN
+1180 
-1190 WWIGETDTGVKAAG
+1190 
-1204 TDGTNGTNGADGLT
+1204 
-1218 PSIGENGNWWIG
+1218 
-1230 ETDTGVKAAGTD
+1230 
-1242 GTNGTNGAD
+1242 
-1251 GLTPSI
+1251 
-1257 GENGNWWIG
+1257 
-1266 ATDTGVKA
+1266 
-1274 AATDGA
+1274 TDGA

-1358 GDQGEQGIQGVQ
+1358 GDQGEQGIQGVH
-1370 GEKGDKGDQGA
+1370 
-1381 QGIQG
+1381 
-1386 VQGEKGDKGDQGK
+1386 
-1399 QGIQGVQ
+1399 

-1527 RKHTT
+1527 RKYTT

>member
-35 QDPDFSGTNL
+35 QGPDFSGTNL

-58 TTNPYGYDIGE
+58 TTNPYGYDVGM

-78 LMYLNAWDNKV
+78 LMYLNVWGNRV
-89 RQASYFSMGSES
+89 HQASYFDMGTES
-101 ALNTFAKNKSGSS
+101 SLPTFARKKSGAN
-114 GTFSN
+114 GTFSVDT
-119 PNYKLMQAV
+119 YALMEAV
-128 SFDPTGSGR
+128 AFDPTGSGR
-137 RDHVAFVGVSG
+137 KDHVAFVGISN
-148 QDKKG
+148 KRG
-153 YMWVIDTTKGTDSDL
+153 YLWVIDTRQEAGSDR
-168 SGLVEIGDF
+168 SGPVDIGDF
-177 SYMFDASA
+177 TYMYDGNS
-185 FKVPTYSNRSFLNI
+185 FKVPTYANRSFLNI

-204 DGDGKESIVVYTPE
+204 DGDGKESIVVYTPKQTPRNQA
-218 SYNAGGCQIQQWDY
+218 SGCQIQEWDY
-232 DGDSLSRRG
+232 DGSNKALSQRG
-241 KSNSLLMGYYNDH
+241 EGNSLLMGYYNDH
-254 PWYDVERSEGNQR
+254 PWYDVEDSEGNQR

-288 VLSYCHRLPNDE
+288 VLSYCHRLPKDE

-318 DTGSSIVTKSAA
+318 DTSSIVTKSAA

-337 SKGKSGGRDRYEFPV
+337 SKGRSGGRDRYEFPV

-520 ALKHASNNK
+520 ALKHANNNE

-545 TVNGEI
+545 TVNSEI

-564 PTDSYVNTDA
+564 PTDSYVNTNA
-574 QNAVSFLVI
+574 KNAVSFLVI

-652 YSTEFKFLG
+652 YSTEFNFLG
-661 GEASIETGY
+661 GKASIETGY

-709 YDIQNADGT
+709 YDIQKADGT

-749 YNKYMADRTNKPT
+749 YNKYMADRKDKPT
-762 CYLLEKINPA
+762 CYLLEKIDPA

-791 DALNPDIQ
+791 GTLNPDIK

-839 NSSIKWGDDKVGMH
+839 NSSIKWGSDKVGMH

-969 PEITGYYV
+969 PQITGYYV

-982 SGAYTKVSEKLP
+982 SGAYTKVSEKLS
-994 AEATEYEIK
+994 AETTEYEIK

-1022 NQDYESVW
+1022 SKDYESVW

-1107 GETPYIGEN
+1107 GETPY
-1116 GNWWIGET
+1116 
-1124 DTGVKAVG
+1124 
-1132 TDGADGTNGADGLTP
+1132 
-1147 SIGENGNWWIGE
+1147 
-1159 TDTGVKAAGTDGT
+1159 
-1172 NGTNGADG
+1172 
-1180 LTPSIGENGN
+1180 
-1190 WWIGETDTGVKAAG
+1190 
-1204 TDGTNGTNGADGLT
+1204 
-1218 PSIGENGNWWIG
+1218 IGENGNWWIG

-1341 DQGEQGIQGVQG
+1341 DQGE
-1353 EKGDK
+1353 
-1358 GDQGEQGIQGVQ
+1358 
-1370 GEKGDKGDQGA
+1370 

>member
-1 MDKRSIFERGFA
+1 MRSMKMQREDHKMDKRSIFERGFA

-35 QDPDFSGTNL
+35 QGPDFSGTNL

-58 TTNPYGYDIGE
+58 TTNPYGYDVGM

-78 LMYLNAWDNKV
+78 LMYLNVWGNKV
-89 RQASYFSMGSES
+89 RQASYFDMGTES
-101 ALNTFAKNKSGSS
+101 SLPTFARKKSGAN
-114 GTFSN
+114 GTFSVDT
-119 PNYKLMQAV
+119 YALMEAV
-128 SFDPTGSGR
+128 AFDPTGSGR
-137 RDHVAFVGVSG
+137 KDHVAFVGISN
-148 QDKKG
+148 KRG
-153 YMWVIDTTKGTDSDL
+153 YLWVIDTRQEAGSDR
-168 SGLVEIGDF
+168 SGPVDIGDF
-177 SYMFDASA
+177 TYMYDGNS
-185 FKVPTYSNRSFLNI
+185 FKVPTYANRSFLNI

-204 DGDGKESIVVYTPE
+204 DGNGKESILVYTPE
-218 SYNAGGCQIQQWDY
+218 SYQAGGCQIQQWDY
-232 DGDSLSRRG
+232 NGGGLTRRG
-241 KSNSLLMGYYNDH
+241 KSNSLLMSYYNEH
-254 PWYDVERSEGNQR
+254 PWYDVENSGGNQR

-288 VLSYCHRLPNDE
+288 VLSYCHRLPNDQ
-300 AQIDYYR
+300 AKVDYYL
-307 PVVKIVYGTKG
+307 PELQIVYGSKDG
-318 DTGSSIVTKSAA
+318 GAIVTKSAA
-330 QSEEFYT
+330 QKEIFCAYM
-337 SKGKSGGRDRYEFPV
+337 GMSGGRARYEFPV
-352 GASLTCGDF
+352 AASLTCGDL

-376 KLGTWKKNNQQVN
+376 KFGTWKKDASMVN
-389 ETIDMNAGYL
+389 ETITMYAPYM
-399 YIGKLSNSGN
+399 YVGKMTNVGGTFAKSTN
-409 GFVKT
+409 G
-414 TNQTIESNG
+414 TIRSNG
-423 WTDGGYHD
+423 WTYGGYHD
-431 ADDVWQQLA
+431 ADNVWQRLA
-440 VESVAINGKG
+440 VEAVAVNGRG

-456 VFLSGTL
+456 VFVNGTL
-463 YDASNNKPVAV
+463 YDVSNNKPVAV
-474 YTGDYFKSADDGAGS
+474 YTGGYFGSSDDGASS

-499 SIAVGNFDGNTAG
+499 SIAVGNFDGNKAG

-520 ALKHASNNK
+520 ALKHKNNNE

-537 RGINYKDT
+537 RGINYNDK

-564 PTDSYVNTDA
+564 PTDSYVNTNA

-652 YSTEFKFLG
+652 YSTEFNFLG
-661 GEASIETGY
+661 GKASIETGY

-709 YDIQNADGT
+709 YDIQKADGT

-749 YNKYMADRTNKPT
+749 YNKYMADRKNNST
-762 CYLLEKINPA
+762 CYLLEKIDPA

-791 DALNPDIQ
+791 GALNPDIQ

-839 NSSIKWGDDKVGMH
+839 NSSIKWGNENVGMH

-858 LQYSDGKGNST
+858 LEYSDGKGNST

-947 TRGEGNFDLK
+947 TRGEGIFDLK
-957 LSWTKPDCENGH
+957 LSWTKPDRENGH

-982 SGAYTKVSEKLP
+982 SGAYTKVSEKLS

-1003 QLDLNGKY
+1003 NLDLNGKY

-1022 NQDYESVW
+1022 SKDYESVW

-1147 SIGENGNWWIGE
+1147 SIGENGNWWIGT

-1242 GTNGTNGAD
+1242 G
-1251 GLTPSI
+1251 
-1257 GENGNWWIG
+1257 
-1266 ATDTGVKA
+1266 
-1274 AATDGA
+1274 A

-1341 DQGEQGIQGVQG
+1341 DQGE
-1353 EKGDK
+1353 
-1358 GDQGEQGIQGVQ
+1358 
-1370 GEKGDKGDQGA
+1370 

-1527 RKHTT
+1527 RKRTT

>member
-114 GTFSN
+114 GAFSN

-168 SGLVEIGDF
+168 GGLVEIGDF

-337 SKGKSGGRDRYEFPV
+337 SKGRSGGRDRYEFPV

-376 KLGTWKKNNQQVN
+376 KLGTWKQNNQQVN

-414 TNQTIESNG
+414 TNQAIESNG
-423 WTDGGYHD
+423 WTDGGYHN

-474 YTGDYFKSADDGAGS
+474 YTGDYFKSADDGAGG

-520 ALKHASNNK
+520 ALKHANNNE

-537 RGINYKDT
+537 RGIKYNDQ
-545 TVNGEI
+545 TVNSEI

-564 PTDSYVNTDA
+564 PTDSYVNTNA
-574 QNAVSFLVI
+574 KNAVSFLVI

-709 YDIQNADGT
+709 YDIQNANGT

-762 CYLLEKINPA
+762 CYLLEQINPA

-785 YNHDGW
+785 YNHDDW
-791 DALNPDIQ
+791 NALNPDIQ

-982 SGAYTKVSEKLP
+982 SGAYTKVSEKLS

-1003 QLDLNGKY
+1003 NLDLNGKY

-1022 NQDYESVW
+1022 NKDYESVW

-1093 AAGTDGKDGEKGED
+1093 AAGTDG
-1107 GETPYIGEN
+1107 
-1116 GNWWIGET
+1116 
-1124 DTGVKAVG
+1124 
-1132 TDGADGTNGADGLTP
+1132 TDGADGKDGADGLTP

-1159 TDTGVKAAGTDGT
+1159 TDTGVKAAG
-1172 NGTNGADG
+1172 
-1180 LTPSIGENGN
+1180 
-1190 WWIGETDTGVKAAG
+1190 
-1204 TDGTNGTNGADGLT
+1204 
-1218 PSIGENGNWWIG
+1218 
-1230 ETDTGVKAAGTD
+1230 
-1242 GTNGTNGAD
+1242 
-1251 GLTPSI
+1251 
-1257 GENGNWWIG
+1257 
-1266 ATDTGVKA
+1266 
-1274 AATDGA
+1274 TDGA

-1341 DQGEQGIQGVQG
+1341 DQGEQGIQGAQG

-1358 GDQGEQGIQGVQ
+1358 GDQGE
-1370 GEKGDKGDQGA
+1370 

-1485 AVANKEANDS
+1485 TVANKEANDS

-1527 RKHTT
+1527 RKYTT

>member
-35 QDPDFSGTNL
+35 QGPDFSGTNL

-58 TTNPYGYDIGE
+58 TTNPYGYDVGM

-78 LMYLNAWDNKV
+78 LMYLNVWGNRV
-89 RQASYFSMGSES
+89 HQASYFDMGTES
-101 ALNTFAKNKSGSS
+101 SLPTFARKKSGAN
-114 GTFSN
+114 GTFSVDT
-119 PNYKLMQAV
+119 YALMEAV
-128 SFDPTGSGR
+128 AFDPTGSGR
-137 RDHVAFVGVSG
+137 KDHVAFVGISN
-148 QDKKG
+148 KRG
-153 YMWVIDTTKGTDSDL
+153 YLWVIDTRQEAGSDR
-168 SGLVEIGDF
+168 SGPVDIGDF
-177 SYMFDASA
+177 TYMYDGNS
-185 FKVPTYSNRSFLNI
+185 FKVPTYANRSFLNI

-204 DGDGKESIVVYTPE
+204 DGDGKESIVVYTPKQTPRNQA
-218 SYNAGGCQIQQWDY
+218 SGCQIQEWDY
-232 DGDSLSRRG
+232 DGSNKALSQRG
-241 KSNSLLMGYYNDH
+241 EGNSLLMGYYNDH
-254 PWYDVERSEGNQR
+254 PWYDVEDSEGNQR

-288 VLSYCHRLPNDE
+288 VLSYCHRLPKDE

-318 DTGSSIVTKSAA
+318 DTSSIVTKSAA

-337 SKGKSGGRDRYEFPV
+337 SKGRSGGRDRYEFPV

-376 KLGTWKKNNQQVN
+376 QLGTWKKNNQQVN
-389 ETIDMNAGYL
+389 ETIDMKAGYL

-423 WTDGGYHD
+423 WTDGGYHN

-520 ALKHASNNK
+520 ALKHATNNE

-537 RGINYKDT
+537 RGIKYNDQK
-545 TVNGEI
+545 VNGEI

-564 PTDSYVNTDA
+564 PTNSYVDTNA
-574 QNAVSFLVI
+574 KNAVSFLVI

-652 YSTEFKFLG
+652 YSTEFNFLG
-661 GEASIETGY
+661 GKASIETGY

-709 YDIQNADGT
+709 YDIQKADGT

-749 YNKYMADRTNKPT
+749 YNKYMADRKDKPT
-762 CYLLEKINPA
+762 CYLLEKIDPA

-791 DALNPDIQ
+791 GTLNPDIK

-839 NSSIKWGDDKVGMH
+839 NSSIKWGSDKVGMH

-969 PEITGYYV
+969 PQITGYYV

-982 SGAYTKVSEKLP
+982 SGAYTKVSEKLS
-994 AEATEYEIK
+994 AETTEYEIK
-1003 QLDLNGKY
+1003 DLDLKGKY

-1022 NQDYESVW
+1022 NKDYESVW

-1132 TDGADGTNGADGLTP
+1132 TDGADGTNGTDGLTP
-1147 SIGENGNWWIGE
+1147 SIGENGNWWIG
-1159 TDTGVKAAGTDGT
+1159 T
-1172 NGTNGADG
+1172 
-1180 LTPSIGENGN
+1180 
-1190 WWIGETDTGVKAAG
+1190 
-1204 TDGTNGTNGADGLT
+1204 
-1218 PSIGENGNWWIG
+1218 
-1230 ETDTGVKAAGTD
+1230 TDTGVKAAGTD

-1370 GEKGDKGDQGA
+1370 GEKGDKGDQGE

-1386 VQGEKGDKGDQGK
+1386 VQGEKGDKGDQGE
-1399 QGIQGVQ
+1399 QGIQGDQ

-1527 RKHTT
+1527 RKYTT

>member
-1 MDKRSIFERGFA
+1 MDKRSIFGRGLA
-13 ILLSVILMAACFP
+13 ILLSVTLMAACFP

-45 MNLENVQPSGYTT
+45 MNLESVQPSGYTT
-58 TTNPYGYDIGE
+58 TTNPYGYGIGE

-78 LMYLNAWDNKV
+78 LMYLNVWDNKV
-89 RQASYFSMGSES
+89 RQASYFSMGTES
-101 ALNTFAKNKSGSS
+101 ALNTFAKNKSGSN

-148 QDKKG
+148 QNKKG
-153 YMWVIDTTKGTDSDL
+153 YMWVIDTTKGTGSDC
-168 SGLVEIGDF
+168 SPQVEIGDF
-177 SYMFDASA
+177 GYMFDGND
-185 FKVPTYSNRSFLNI
+185 FEVPTYSNRSFFNI

-204 DGDGKESIVVYTPE
+204 DGDGKESIVVYTPKQTPRNQA
-218 SYNAGGCQIQQWDY
+218 SGCQIQEWDY
-232 DGDSLSRRG
+232 DGSNKALSKRG
-241 KSNSLLMGYYNDH
+241 EGNSLLMGYYNDH
-254 PWYDVERSEGNQR
+254 PWYDVEDSEGNQR

-288 VLSYCHRLPNDE
+288 VLSYCHRLPNND
-300 AQIDYYR
+300 AKIDYYR

-337 SKGKSGGRDRYEFPV
+337 SKGRSGGRDRYEFPV

-376 KLGTWKKNNQQVN
+376 QLGTWKKNNQQVN
-389 ETIDMNAGYL
+389 ETIDMKAGYL

-423 WTDGGYHD
+423 WTDGGYHN

-474 YTGDYFKSADDGAGS
+474 YTGNYFKSADDGVGS

-520 ALKHASNNK
+520 ALKHANNNQ

-537 RGINYKDT
+537 RGINYNDK

-564 PTDSYVNTDA
+564 PTDSYVNTNA

-608 KAVLQAAPYF
+608 KAVLQAVPYF

-652 YSTEFKFLG
+652 YSTEFSFLG
-661 GEASIETGY
+661 GKASIETGY

-709 YDIQNADGT
+709 YDIQKADGT

-749 YNKYMADRTNKPT
+749 YNKYMADRKEKPT
-762 CYLLEKINPA
+762 CYLLEKIDPA
-772 ANWMDGNEGDPYR
+772 DNWMDGNEGDPYR

-791 DALNPDIQ
+791 ESLRPDIQ
-799 ASAISKSEFA
+799 AAAISKSEFA

-839 NSSIKWGDDKVGMH
+839 NSSIKWGKEDVAMH

-858 LQYSDGKGNST
+858 LEYSDGKGNST

-934 SPPRAIDNLDKTI
+934 SPPRAIDDLDKTI

-969 PEITGYYV
+969 PQITGYYV

-982 SGAYTKVSEKLP
+982 SGAYTKISEKLS
-994 AEATEYEIK
+994 ADATEYEIK
-1003 QLDLNGKY
+1003 NLDLNGKY

-1022 NQDYESVW
+1022 NKDYESVW

-1068 GKDGETPYIGENGN
+1068 GKNGETPYIGENGN

-1093 AAGTDGKDGEKGED
+1093 AAGTDGKDGEKGEN

-1124 DTGVKAVG
+1124 DTGVKAAG

-1159 TDTGVKAAGTDGT
+1159 TDTGVKAAGTDGAD
-1172 NGTNGADG
+1172 GTNGADG

-1190 WWIGETDTGVKAAG
+1190 WWIGT
-1204 TDGTNGTNGADGLT
+1204 
-1218 PSIGENGNWWIG
+1218 
-1230 ETDTGVKAAGTD
+1230 
-1242 GTNGTNGAD
+1242 
-1251 GLTPSI
+1251 
-1257 GENGNWWIG
+1257 
-1266 ATDTGVKA
+1266 TDTGVKA

-1333 QGEKGDKG
+1333 K
-1341 DQGEQGIQGVQG
+1341 GEQGIQGVQG

-1370 GEKGDKGDQGA
+1370 GEKGDKGD
-1381 QGIQG
+1381 
-1386 VQGEKGDKGDQGK
+1386 
-1399 QGIQGVQ
+1399 Q

-1437 QNGQDGKDG
+1437 QNGQDGKEG
-1446 QDGTAGR
+1446 QDGAAGR

-1527 RKHTT
+1527 RKKTT

>member
-1 MDKRSIFERGFA
+1 MRSMKMQREDHKMDKRSIFERGFA

-35 QDPDFSGTNL
+35 QGPDFSGTNL

-58 TTNPYGYDIGE
+58 TTNPYGYDVGM

-78 LMYLNAWDNKV
+78 LMYLNVWGNKV
-89 RQASYFSMGSES
+89 RQASYFDMGTES
-101 ALNTFAKNKSGSS
+101 SLPTFARKKSGAN
-114 GTFSN
+114 GTFSVDT
-119 PNYKLMQAV
+119 YALMEAV
-128 SFDPTGSGR
+128 AFDPTGSGR
-137 RDHVAFVGVSG
+137 KDHVAFVGISN
-148 QDKKG
+148 KRG
-153 YMWVIDTTKGTDSDL
+153 YLWVIDTRQGAGSDR
-168 SGLVEIGDF
+168 SGPVDIGDF
-177 SYMFDASA
+177 TYMYDGNS
-185 FKVPTYSNRSFLNI
+185 FKVPTYANRSFLNI

-204 DGDGKESIVVYTPE
+204 DGNGKESILVYTPE
-218 SYNAGGCQIQQWDY
+218 SYQAGGCQIQQWDY
-232 DGDSLSRRG
+232 NGGGLTRRG
-241 KSNSLLMGYYNDH
+241 KSNSLLMSYYNEH
-254 PWYDVERSEGNQR
+254 PWYDVENSGGNQR

-288 VLSYCHRLPNDE
+288 VLSYCHRLPNDQ
-300 AQIDYYR
+300 AKVDYYL
-307 PVVKIVYGTKG
+307 PELQIVYGSKDG
-318 DTGSSIVTKSAA
+318 GAIVTKSAA
-330 QSEEFYT
+330 QKEIFCAYM
-337 SKGKSGGRDRYEFPV
+337 GMSGGRARYEFPV
-352 GASLTCGDF
+352 AASLTCGDL

-376 KLGTWKKNNQQVN
+376 KFGTWKKDASMVN
-389 ETIDMNAGYL
+389 ETITMYAPYM
-399 YIGKLSNSGN
+399 YVGKMTNVGGTFAKSTN
-409 GFVKT
+409 G
-414 TNQTIESNG
+414 TIRSNG
-423 WTDGGYHD
+423 WTYGGYHD
-431 ADDVWQQLA
+431 ADNVWQRLA
-440 VESVAINGKG
+440 VEAVAVNGRG

-456 VFLSGTL
+456 VFVNGTL
-463 YDASNNKPVAV
+463 YDVSNNKPVAV
-474 YTGDYFKSADDGAGS
+474 YTGGYFGSSDDGASS

-520 ALKHASNNK
+520 ALKHKTNNE

-564 PTDSYVNTDA
+564 PTNSYVNTDA
-574 QNAVSFLVI
+574 KNAVSFLVI

-762 CYLLEKINPA
+762 CYLLEKIDPA

-785 YNHDGW
+785 YNHDDW
-791 DALNPDIQ
+791 NALNPDIQ

-947 TRGEGNFDLK
+947 TRGEGIFDLK

-982 SGAYTKVSEKLP
+982 SGAYTKVSEKLS
-994 AEATEYEIK
+994 AEATEYEIEH
-1003 QLDLNGKY
+1003 LDLNGKY

-1022 NQDYESVW
+1022 SKDYESVW

-1124 DTGVKAVG
+1124 DTGVKAAA
-1132 TDGADGTNGADGLTP
+1132 TDGA
-1147 SIGENGNWWIGE
+1147 
-1159 TDTGVKAAGTDGT
+1159 

-1204 TDGTNGTNGADGLT
+1204 TDGTNGKDGADGLT

-1353 EKGDK
+1353 EKGD
-1358 GDQGEQGIQGVQ
+1358 
-1370 GEKGDKGDQGA
+1370 
-1381 QGIQG
+1381 
-1386 VQGEKGDKGDQGK
+1386 
-1399 QGIQGVQ
+1399 
-1406 GEKGDAGADGA
+1406 AGADGA

-1453 GIDNAMID
+1453 GIDNALID

-1485 AVANKEANDS
+1485 TVANKEANDS

-1527 RKHTT
+1527 RKYTT

>member
-58 TTNPYGYDIGE
+58 TTNPYGYDVGM

-78 LMYLNAWDNKV
+78 LMYLNVWGNRV
-89 RQASYFSMGSES
+89 HQASYFDMGTES
-101 ALNTFAKNKSGSS
+101 SLPTFARKKSGAN
-114 GTFSN
+114 GTFFLDT
-119 PNYKLMQAV
+119 YALMEAV
-128 SFDPTGSGR
+128 AFDPTGSGR
-137 RDHVAFVGVSG
+137 KDHVAFVGISN
-148 QDKKG
+148 KRG
-153 YMWVIDTTKGTDSDL
+153 YLWVIDTRQKAGSDR
-168 SGLVEIGDF
+168 SEPVDIGDF
-177 SYMFDASA
+177 TYMYDGNS
-185 FKVPTYSNRSFLNI
+185 FKVPTYANRSFLNI

-232 DGDSLSRRG
+232 NGGGLTRRG
-241 KSNSLLMGYYNDH
+241 KSNSLLMSYYNEH
-254 PWYDVERSEGNQR
+254 PWYDVENSGGNQR

-288 VLSYCHRLPNDE
+288 VLSYCHRLPNDQ
-300 AQIDYYR
+300 AKVDYYL
-307 PVVKIVYGTKG
+307 PELQIVYGSKDG
-318 DTGSSIVTKSAA
+318 GAIVTKSAA
-330 QSEEFYT
+330 QKEIFCAYM
-337 SKGKSGGRDRYEFPV
+337 GMSGGRARYEFPV
-352 GASLTCGDF
+352 AASLTCGDL

-376 KLGTWKKNNQQVN
+376 KFGTWKKDASMVN
-389 ETIDMNAGYL
+389 ESITMYAPYM
-399 YIGKLSNSGN
+399 YVGKMTNVG
-409 GFVKT
+409 GTFVKS
-414 TNQTIESNG
+414 TNGTIRSNG
-423 WTDGGYHD
+423 WTYGGYHD
-431 ADDVWQQLA
+431 ADNVWQRLA
-440 VESVAINGKG
+440 VEAVAVNGRG

-456 VFLSGTL
+456 VFVNGTL
-463 YDASNNKPVAV
+463 YDVSNNKPVAV
-474 YTGDYFKSADDGAGS
+474 YTGGYFGSSDDGASS

-499 SIAVGNFDGNTAG
+499 SIAVGNFDGNKAG

-520 ALKHASNNK
+520 ALKHKNNNE

-537 RGINYKDT
+537 RGINYNDK

-564 PTDSYVNTDA
+564 PTDSYVNTNA

-608 KAVLQAAPYF
+608 KAVLQAGPYF
-618 DEVMDAGNNE
+618 KDIMDAGNNE

-652 YSTEFKFLG
+652 YSTEFNFLG
-661 GEASIETGY
+661 GKASIETGY

-709 YDIQNADGT
+709 YDIQKADGT

-749 YNKYMADRTNKPT
+749 YNKYMADRKDKPT
-762 CYLLEKINPA
+762 CYLLEKIDPA

-791 DALNPDIQ
+791 GALNPDIQ

-839 NSSIKWGDDKVGMH
+839 NSSIKWGNEDVATH

-858 LQYSDGKGNST
+858 LEYSDGKGNST

-969 PEITGYYV
+969 PAITGYYV

-982 SGAYTKVSEKLP
+982 SGAYTRVSGKLS

-1003 QLDLNGKY
+1003 DLDLKGKY

-1022 NQDYESVW
+1022 NKDYESVW

-1132 TDGADGTNGADGLTP
+1132 TDGADGKDGADGLTPSIGENGNWWIGATDTGVKAAGTDGTNGTNGADGLTP
-1147 SIGENGNWWIGE
+1147 SIGENGNWWIGT

-1204 TDGTNGTNGADGLT
+1204 
-1218 PSIGENGNWWIG
+1218 
-1230 ETDTGVKAAGTD
+1230 
-1242 GTNGTNGAD
+1242 
-1251 GLTPSI
+1251 
-1257 GENGNWWIG
+1257 
-1266 ATDTGVKA
+1266 
-1274 AATDGA
+1274 TDGA

-1341 DQGEQGIQGVQG
+1341 DQGE
-1353 EKGDK
+1353 
-1358 GDQGEQGIQGVQ
+1358 
-1370 GEKGDKGDQGA
+1370 

-1516 IAMLALSITMK
+1516 IAMLALSITKK
-1527 RKHTT
+1527 RKYTT

>member
-35 QDPDFSGTNL
+35 QGPDFSGTNL

-101 ALNTFAKNKSGSS
+101 ALNTFAKSKSGSS

-137 RDHVAFVGVSG
+137 RDHVAFVGVG

-153 YMWVIDTTKGTDSDL
+153 YMWVIDTTKGTDSDR
-168 SGLVEIGDF
+168 SQLVAIGDF
-177 SYMFDASA
+177 SYMFDANA
-185 FKVPTYSNRSFLNI
+185 FEVPTYANRSFLNI

-218 SYNAGGCQIQQWDY
+218 SYKAGGCQIQQWDY
-232 DGDSLSRRG
+232 DGGSLSQRG

-254 PWYDVERSEGNQR
+254 PWYDKEDSEGNQR

-288 VLSYCHRLPNDE
+288 VLSYCHRLPKDE

-318 DTGSSIVTKSAA
+318 DTSSIVTKSAA

-337 SKGKSGGRDRYEFPV
+337 SKGRSGGRDRYEFPV
-352 GASLTCGDF
+352 GASLICGDF

-376 KLGTWKKNNQQVN
+376 QLGTWKKNNQQVN
-389 ETIDMNAGYL
+389 GTIDMKAGYL

-474 YTGDYFKSADDGAGS
+474 YTGDYFKSADDGASS

-499 SIAVGNFDGNTAG
+499 SIAVGNFDGNKAG

-520 ALKHASNNK
+520 ALKHKNNNE

-537 RGINYKDT
+537 RGINYNDK
-545 TVNGEI
+545 TVKGEI

-564 PTDSYVNTDA
+564 PTDSYVNTNA

-652 YSTEFKFLG
+652 YSTEFNFLG
-661 GEASIETGY
+661 GKASIETGY

-709 YDIQNADGT
+709 YDIQNANGT

-749 YNKYMADRTNKPT
+749 YNKYMADRKNNPT
-762 CYLLEKINPA
+762 CYLLEKIDPA

-791 DALNPDIQ
+791 GALNPDIQ

-839 NSSIKWGDDKVGMH
+839 NSSIKWGNENVGMH

-858 LQYSDGKGNST
+858 LEYSDGKGNST

-947 TRGEGNFDLK
+947 TRGEGIFDLK
-957 LSWTKPDCENGH
+957 LSWTKPDRENGH

-982 SGAYTKVSEKLP
+982 SGAYTKVSEKLS

-1003 QLDLNGKY
+1003 NLDLNSKY

-1022 NQDYESVW
+1022 SKDYESVW

-1132 TDGADGTNGADGLTP
+1132 TDGADGTNG
-1147 SIGENGNWWIGE
+1147 
-1159 TDTGVKAAGTDGT
+1159 V
-1172 NGTNGADG
+1172 
-1180 LTPSIGENGN
+1180 
-1190 WWIGETDTGVKAAG
+1190 
-1204 TDGTNGTNGADGLT
+1204 
-1218 PSIGENGNWWIG
+1218 
-1230 ETDTGVKAAGTD
+1230 
-1242 GTNGTNGAD
+1242 D

-1358 GDQGEQGIQGVQ
+1358 GDQGE
-1370 GEKGDKGDQGA
+1370 
-1381 QGIQG
+1381 
-1386 VQGEKGDKGDQGK
+1386 

>member
-58 TTNPYGYDIGE
+58 TTNPYGYDVGM

-78 LMYLNAWDNKV
+78 LMYLNVWGNQV
-89 RQASYFSMGSES
+89 HQASYFDMGTES
-101 ALNTFAKNKSGSS
+101 SLPTFARKKSGAN
-114 GTFSN
+114 GTFSVDT
-119 PNYKLMQAV
+119 YALMEAV
-128 SFDPTGSGR
+128 PFDPTGSGR
-137 RDHVAFVGVSG
+137 KDHVAFVGISN
-148 QDKKG
+148 KRG
-153 YMWVIDTTKGTDSDL
+153 YLWVIDTRQEAGSDR
-168 SGLVEIGDF
+168 SEPVDIGDF
-177 SYMFDASA
+177 QYMYDGNSFE
-185 FKVPTYSNRSFLNI
+185 VPTYANRSFLNI

-218 SYNAGGCQIQQWDY
+218 SYKAGGCQIQQWDY
-232 DGDSLSRRG
+232 DGDSLSKRG
-241 KSNSLLMGYYNDH
+241 KSNSLLMGYYNVH
-254 PWYDVERSEGNQR
+254 PWYDVEDSEGNQR

-288 VLSYCHRLPNDE
+288 VLSYCHRLPKDE

-318 DTGSSIVTKSAA
+318 DTSSIVTKSAA

-337 SKGKSGGRDRYEFPV
+337 SKGRSGGRDRYEFPV

-376 KLGTWKKNNQQVN
+376 QLGTWKKNNQQVN
-389 ETIDMNAGYL
+389 ETIDMKAGYL

-423 WTDGGYHD
+423 WTDGGYHNN
-431 ADDVWQQLA
+431 DDVWQQLA

-489 TTRIS
+489 TTSIS

-499 SIAVGNFDGNTAG
+499 SIAVGNFDGNKAG

-520 ALKHASNNK
+520 ALKHANNNQ

-537 RGINYKDT
+537 RGKNYKDT

-564 PTDSYVNTDA
+564 PTDSYVNTNA

-652 YSTEFKFLG
+652 YSTEFNFLG
-661 GEASIETGY
+661 GKASIETGY

-709 YDIQNADGT
+709 YDIQKADGT

-749 YNKYMADRTNKPT
+749 YNKYMADRKDKPT
-762 CYLLEKINPA
+762 CYLLGQIDPA

-791 DALNPDIQ
+791 GTLNPDIQ

-839 NSSIKWGDDKVGMH
+839 NSSIKWGSDKVGMH

-858 LQYSDGKGNST
+858 LEYSDGKGNST

-947 TRGEGNFDLK
+947 TRGEGIFDLK

-969 PEITGYYV
+969 PKITGYYV

-982 SGAYTKVSEKLP
+982 SGSYTKVSEKLS
-994 AEATEYEIK
+994 AETTEYEIK
-1003 QLDLNGKY
+1003 DLDLNGKY

-1022 NQDYESVW
+1022 NKDYESVW

-1053 GTDTGVKAAGDDGKP
+1053 GTDTGVKAAGNDGKP

-1116 GNWWIGET
+1116 GNWWIG
-1124 DTGVKAVG
+1124 A
-1132 TDGADGTNGADGLTP
+1132 
-1147 SIGENGNWWIGE
+1147 
-1159 TDTGVKAAGTDGT
+1159 TDTGVKAAATDG
-1172 NGTNGADG
+1172 AD
-1180 LTPSIGENGN
+1180 
-1190 WWIGETDTGVKAAG
+1190 
-1204 TDGTNGTNGADGLT
+1204 GTNGADGLT

-1370 GEKGDKGDQGA
+1370 GEKGD
-1381 QGIQG
+1381 
-1386 VQGEKGDKGDQGK
+1386 
-1399 QGIQGVQ
+1399 
-1406 GEKGDAGADGA
+1406 AGADGA

>member
-78 LMYLNAWDNKV
+78 LMYLNAWDNTV

-137 RDHVAFVGVSG
+137 RDHVAFVGVG

-153 YMWVIDTTKGTDSDL
+153 YMWVIDTTKGTDSDR
-168 SGLVEIGDF
+168 SQQVEIGDF
-177 SYMFDASA
+177 SYMFDKSD
-185 FKVPTYSNRSFLNI
+185 FEVPTYSNRSFFNI

-204 DGDGKESIVVYTPE
+204 DGDGKESIVVYTPKQTPRNQA
-218 SYNAGGCQIQQWDY
+218 SGCQIQEWDY
-232 DGDSLSRRG
+232 DGSNKALSQRG
-241 KSNSLLMGYYNDH
+241 EGNSLLMGYYNDH
-254 PWYDVERSEGNQR
+254 PWYDVEDSEGNQR

-288 VLSYCHRLPNDE
+288 VLSYCHRLPKDE
-300 AQIDYYR
+300 AQINYYR

-337 SKGKSGGRDRYEFPV
+337 SKGRSGGRDRYEFPV

-376 KLGTWKKNNQQVN
+376 QLGTWKKNNQQVN
-389 ETIDMNAGYL
+389 ETIDMKAGYL

-520 ALKHASNNK
+520 ALKHKNNNE

-574 QNAVSFLVI
+574 KNAVSFLVI

-652 YSTEFKFLG
+652 YSTEFNFLG
-661 GEASIETGY
+661 GKASIETGY

-709 YDIQNADGT
+709 YDIQKADGT

-749 YNKYMADRTNKPT
+749 YNKYMADRKDKPT
-762 CYLLEKINPA
+762 CYLLGQIDPA

-791 DALNPDIQ
+791 GTLNPDIQ

-839 NSSIKWGDDKVGMH
+839 NSSIKWGSDKVGMH

-858 LQYSDGKGNST
+858 LEYSDGKGNST

-905 WTLGQWQRHLSGAAN
+905 WTLGQWQRRLSGAAN

-947 TRGEGNFDLK
+947 TRGEGIFGLK
-957 LSWTKPDCENGH
+957 LSWTKPDRENGH
-969 PEITGYYV
+969 PAITGYYV

-982 SGAYTKVSEKLP
+982 SGAYTRVSGKLP

-1003 QLDLNGKY
+1003 DLDLKGKY

-1022 NQDYESVW
+1022 NKDYESVW

-1107 GETPYIGEN
+1107 GETPY
-1116 GNWWIGET
+1116 
-1124 DTGVKAVG
+1124 
-1132 TDGADGTNGADGLTP
+1132 
-1147 SIGENGNWWIGE
+1147 
-1159 TDTGVKAAGTDGT
+1159 
-1172 NGTNGADG
+1172 
-1180 LTPSIGENGN
+1180 
-1190 WWIGETDTGVKAAG
+1190 
-1204 TDGTNGTNGADGLT
+1204 
-1218 PSIGENGNWWIG
+1218 IGENGNWWIG

-1370 GEKGDKGDQGA
+1370 GEKGDKGDQG
-1381 QGIQG
+1381 
-1386 VQGEKGDKGDQGK
+1386 E

-1527 RKHTT
+1527 RKRTT

>member
-137 RDHVAFVGVSG
+137 RDHVAFVGVG

-153 YMWVIDTTKGTDSDL
+153 YMWVIDTTKGTDSDR
-168 SGLVEIGDF
+168 SPLVEIGNF
-177 SYMFDASA
+177 SYMFDANA
-185 FKVPTYSNRSFLNI
+185 FEVPTYSNRSFLNI

-218 SYNAGGCQIQQWDY
+218 SSNAGGCQIQQWDY
-232 DGDSLSRRG
+232 DGGSLSQRG

-254 PWYDVERSEGNQR
+254 PWYDKEDSEGNQR

-288 VLSYCHRLPNDE
+288 VLSYCHRLPKDE

-318 DTGSSIVTKSAA
+318 DTSSIVTKSAA

-337 SKGKSGGRDRYEFPV
+337 SKGRSGGRDRYEFPV

-376 KLGTWKKNNQQVN
+376 QLGTWKKNNQQVN
-389 ETIDMNAGYL
+389 ETIDMKAGYL

-423 WTDGGYHD
+423 WTDGGYHNN
-431 ADDVWQQLA
+431 DDVWQQLA

-489 TTRIS
+489 TTSIS

-499 SIAVGNFDGNTAG
+499 SIAVGNFDGNKAG

-520 ALKHASNNK
+520 ALKHANNSQ

-537 RGINYKDT
+537 RGIKYNDK

-564 PTDSYVNTDA
+564 PTDSYVNTNA

-709 YDIQNADGT
+709 YDIQKADGT

-749 YNKYMADRTNKPT
+749 YNKYMADRAEKPT
-762 CYLLEKINPA
+762 CYLLEQINPA

-791 DALNPDIQ
+791 GALNPDIQ

-839 NSSIKWGDDKVGMH
+839 NSSIKWGSDKVGMH

-858 LQYSDGKGNST
+858 LEYSDGKGNST

-982 SGAYTKVSEKLP
+982 SGAYTKVSEKLS
-994 AEATEYEIK
+994 AEATEYEI
-1003 QLDLNGKY
+1003 QNLDLNGKY

-1022 NQDYESVW
+1022 SKDYESVW

-1053 GTDTGVKAAGDDGKP
+1053 GTDTGVKEAGDDGKP

-1124 DTGVKAVG
+1124 DTGVKAAG
-1132 TDGADGTNGADGLTP
+1132 TDGTNGTNGVDGLTP
-1147 SIGENGNWWIGE
+1147 SIGENGNWWIG
-1159 TDTGVKAAGTDGT
+1159 T
-1172 NGTNGADG
+1172 
-1180 LTPSIGENGN
+1180 
-1190 WWIGETDTGVKAAG
+1190 
-1204 TDGTNGTNGADGLT
+1204 
-1218 PSIGENGNWWIG
+1218 
-1230 ETDTGVKAAGTD
+1230 
-1242 GTNGTNGAD
+1242 
-1251 GLTPSI
+1251 
-1257 GENGNWWIG
+1257 
-1266 ATDTGVKA
+1266 TDTGVKA

-1341 DQGEQGIQGVQG
+1341 DQGE
-1353 EKGDK
+1353 
-1358 GDQGEQGIQGVQ
+1358 
-1370 GEKGDKGDQGA
+1370 
-1381 QGIQG
+1381 
-1386 VQGEKGDKGDQGK
+1386 

>member
-153 YMWVIDTTKGTDSDL
+153 YMWVIDTTKGTDSDC
-168 SGLVEIGDF
+168 SQLVEIGDF

-232 DGDSLSRRG
+232 DGGSLSQRG

-254 PWYDVERSEGNQR
+254 PWYDVEDSEGNQR

-300 AQIDYYR
+300 AKIDYYR

-337 SKGKSGGRDRYEFPV
+337 SKGRSGGRDRYEFPV

-376 KLGTWKKNNQQVN
+376 QLGTWKKNNQQVN
-389 ETIDMNAGYL
+389 ETIDMKAGYL

-423 WTDGGYHD
+423 WTDGGYHN

-489 TTRIS
+489 TTSIS

-499 SIAVGNFDGNTAG
+499 SIAVGNFDGNKAG

-520 ALKHASNNK
+520 ALKHANNSQ

-537 RGINYKDT
+537 RGKNYKDT

-564 PTDSYVNTDA
+564 PTDSYVNTNA

-652 YSTEFKFLG
+652 YSTEFNFLG
-661 GEASIETGY
+661 GKASIETGY

-718 WNDKTVMQTAIPQ
+718 WNDETVMQTAIPQ

-744 KFATE
+744 KFAEE
-749 YNKYMADRTNKPT
+749 YNKYMADRKDKPT
-762 CYLLEKINPA
+762 CYLLEKIDPA

-785 YNHDGW
+785 YNHVSW
-791 DALNPDIQ
+791 DALSPDIQ
-799 ASAISKSEFA
+799 AAAISKSEFA

-839 NSSIKWGDDKVGMH
+839 NSSIKWGDEKVGMH

-858 LQYSDGKGNST
+858 LEYSDGKGNST

-887 SLVAEGIPAPVVD
+887 NLVAEGIPAPVVD

-947 TRGEGNFDLK
+947 TRGEGTFDLK

-982 SGAYTKVSEKLP
+982 SGAYTRVSGKLP

-1003 QLDLNGKY
+1003 DLDLKGKY

-1022 NQDYESVW
+1022 SKDYESVW

-1124 DTGVKAVG
+1124 DTGVKAAG

-1147 SIGENGNWWIGE
+1147 SIGENGNWWIGA

-1190 WWIGETDTGVKAAG
+1190 WWIGT
-1204 TDGTNGTNGADGLT
+1204 
-1218 PSIGENGNWWIG
+1218 
-1230 ETDTGVKAAGTD
+1230 
-1242 GTNGTNGAD
+1242 
-1251 GLTPSI
+1251 
-1257 GENGNWWIG
+1257 
-1266 ATDTGVKA
+1266 TDTGVKA

-1370 GEKGDKGDQGA
+1370 GEKGDKGD
-1381 QGIQG
+1381 
-1386 VQGEKGDKGDQGK
+1386 

>member
-101 ALNTFAKNKSGSS
+101 ALKTFAKNKSGSS

-137 RDHVAFVGVSG
+137 RDHVAFVGVG

-153 YMWVIDTTKGTDSDL
+153 YMWVIDTTKGKGSDC
-168 SGLVEIGDF
+168 SGLVAIGDF
-177 SYMFDASA
+177 SYMFDANA
-185 FKVPTYSNRSFLNI
+185 FEVPTYSNRSFLNI

-232 DGDSLSRRG
+232 NGDSLSQRG
-241 KSNSLLMGYYNDH
+241 KSKSLLMGYYNDH
-254 PWYDVERSEGNQR
+254 PWYDVEDSEGNQR

-288 VLSYCHRLPNDE
+288 VLSYCHRLPKDE

-318 DTGSSIVTKSAA
+318 DTSSIVTKSAA

-337 SKGKSGGRDRYEFPV
+337 SKGRSGGRDRYEFPV

-376 KLGTWKKNNQQVN
+376 QLGTWKKNNQQVN
-389 ETIDMNAGYL
+389 ETIDMKAGYL

-423 WTDGGYHD
+423 WTDGGYHNN
-431 ADDVWQQLA
+431 DDVWQQLA

-520 ALKHASNNK
+520 ALKHATNNQ

-537 RGINYKDT
+537 RGKNYNDT

-564 PTDSYVNTDA
+564 PTNSYVDTDA

-652 YSTEFKFLG
+652 YSTEFNFLG
-661 GEASIETGY
+661 GKASVETGY

-762 CYLLEKINPA
+762 CYLLEQINPA

-785 YNHDGW
+785 YNHDDW
-791 DALNPDIQ
+791 NALNPDIQ

-839 NSSIKWGDDKVGMH
+839 NSSIKWGTDKVGMH

-982 SGAYTKVSEKLP
+982 SGAYTKVSEKLS

-1003 QLDLNGKY
+1003 HLDLNGKY

-1022 NQDYESVW
+1022 SKDYESVW

-1147 SIGENGNWWIGE
+1147 SIGENGNWWIGT

-1204 TDGTNGTNGADGLT
+1204 TDG
-1218 PSIGENGNWWIG
+1218 
-1230 ETDTGVKAAGTD
+1230 
-1242 GTNGTNGAD
+1242 
-1251 GLTPSI
+1251 
-1257 GENGNWWIG
+1257 
-1266 ATDTGVKA
+1266 
-1274 AATDGA
+1274 A

-1294 RTPQLKIGDDN
+1294 RTPQLKIGNDN

-1341 DQGEQGIQGVQG
+1341 DQGEQGIQGIQG

-1370 GEKGDKGDQGA
+1370 GEKGDKGDQG
-1381 QGIQG
+1381 
-1386 VQGEKGDKGDQGK
+1386 E

-1461 NDGYLILT
+1461 NDGHLILT

-1527 RKHTT
+1527 RKYTT

>member
-137 RDHVAFVGVSG
+137 RDHVAFVGVG

-153 YMWVIDTTKGTDSDL
+153 YMWVIDTTKGTDSDR
-168 SGLVEIGDF
+168 SPLVEIGNF
-177 SYMFDASA
+177 SYMFDAYA
-185 FKVPTYSNRSFLNI
+185 FEVPTYSNRSFLNI

-218 SYNAGGCQIQQWDY
+218 SSNAGGCQIQQWDY
-232 DGDSLSRRG
+232 DGGSLSQRG

-254 PWYDVERSEGNQR
+254 PWYDKEDSEGNQR

-288 VLSYCHRLPNDE
+288 VLSYCHRLPKDE

-318 DTGSSIVTKSAA
+318 DTSSIVTKSAA

-337 SKGKSGGRDRYEFPV
+337 SKGRSGGRDRYEFPV

-376 KLGTWKKNNQQVN
+376 QLGTWKKNNQQVN
-389 ETIDMNAGYL
+389 GTIDMKAGYL

-423 WTDGGYHD
+423 WTDGGYHNN
-431 ADDVWQQLA
+431 DDVWQQLA

-489 TTRIS
+489 TTSIS

-499 SIAVGNFDGNTAG
+499 SIAVGNFDGNKAG

-520 ALKHASNNK
+520 ALKHANNNQ

-537 RGINYKDT
+537 RGKNYKDT

-564 PTDSYVNTDA
+564 PTDSYVNTNA

-652 YSTEFKFLG
+652 YSTEFNFLG
-661 GEASIETGY
+661 GKASIETGY

-709 YDIQNADGT
+709 YDIQKADGT

-749 YNKYMADRTNKPT
+749 YNKYMADRKDKPT
-762 CYLLEKINPA
+762 CYLLEQIDPA

-791 DALNPDIQ
+791 GALNPDIQ

-839 NSSIKWGDDKVGMH
+839 NSSIKWGSDKVGMH

-858 LQYSDGKGNST
+858 LEYSDGKGNST

-947 TRGEGNFDLK
+947 TRGEGIFDLK

-982 SGAYTKVSEKLP
+982 SGTYTKVSEKLS

-1003 QLDLNGKY
+1003 HLDLNGKY

-1022 NQDYESVW
+1022 NKDYESVW

-1132 TDGADGTNGADGLTP
+1132 TDGADGTNG
-1147 SIGENGNWWIGE
+1147 
-1159 TDTGVKAAGTDGT
+1159 V
-1172 NGTNGADG
+1172 
-1180 LTPSIGENGN
+1180 
-1190 WWIGETDTGVKAAG
+1190 
-1204 TDGTNGTNGADGLT
+1204 DGLT

-1370 GEKGDKGDQGA
+1370 GEKGD
-1381 QGIQG
+1381 
-1386 VQGEKGDKGDQGK
+1386 
-1399 QGIQGVQ
+1399 
-1406 GEKGDAGADGA
+1406 AGADGA

>member
-13 ILLSVILMAACFP
+13 ILLSAILMAACFP
-26 LSIFAEDTT
+26 LSIFADDTT

-101 ALNTFAKNKSGSS
+101 ALKTFARNKSGNS

-153 YMWVIDTTKGTDSDL
+153 YMWVIDTTKGTDSDC
-168 SGLVEIGDF
+168 SRLVEIGNF

-232 DGDSLSRRG
+232 DGGSLSQRG

-288 VLSYCHRLPNDE
+288 VLSYCHRLPSDE

-337 SKGKSGGRDRYEFPV
+337 SKGRSGGRDRYEFPV

-376 KLGTWKKNNQQVN
+376 KLGTWKQNNQQVN

-414 TNQTIESNG
+414 TNQAIESNG
-423 WTDGGYHD
+423 WTDGGYHN

-474 YTGDYFKSADDGAGS
+474 YTGDYFKSADDGAGG

-520 ALKHASNNK
+520 ALKHANNNE

-551 KEYGTAGGYDCLV
+551 KEYGTASGYDCLV

-574 QNAVSFLVI
+574 KNAVSFLVI

-709 YDIQNADGT
+709 YDIQNANGT

-762 CYLLEKINPA
+762 CYLLEQINPA

-785 YNHDGW
+785 YNHDDW
-791 DALNPDIQ
+791 NALNPDIQ

-887 SLVAEGIPAPVVD
+887 SLVAEGIPASVVD

-905 WTLGQWQRHLSGAAN
+905 WTLGQWQRHLSGAEN

-947 TRGEGNFDLK
+947 TRGEGIFDLK

-969 PEITGYYV
+969 PKITGYYV

-982 SGAYTKVSEKLP
+982 SGAYTKVSEKLS

-1003 QLDLNGKY
+1003 NLGLNGKY

-1022 NQDYESVW
+1022 NKDYESVW

-1124 DTGVKAVG
+1124 DTGVKAVA
-1132 TDGADGTNGADGLTP
+1132 TDGAD
-1147 SIGENGNWWIGE
+1147 
-1159 TDTGVKAAGTDGT
+1159 
-1172 NGTNGADG
+1172 
-1180 LTPSIGENGN
+1180 
-1190 WWIGETDTGVKAAG
+1190 
-1204 TDGTNGTNGADGLT
+1204 
-1218 PSIGENGNWWIG
+1218 
-1230 ETDTGVKAAGTD
+1230 
-1242 GTNGTNGAD
+1242 GTNGAD

-1353 EKGDK
+1353 EKGD
-1358 GDQGEQGIQGVQ
+1358 QGEQGIQGVQ
-1370 GEKGDKGDQGA
+1370 GEKGDKGDQG
-1381 QGIQG
+1381 
-1386 VQGEKGDKGDQGK
+1386 E

>member
-1 MDKRSIFERGFA
+1 MDKRSIFGRGLA
-13 ILLSVILMAACFP
+13 ILLSVTLMAACFP

-45 MNLENVQPSGYTT
+45 MNLESVQPSGYTT
-58 TTNPYGYDIGE
+58 TTNPYGYGIGE

-78 LMYLNAWDNKV
+78 LMYLNVWDNKV
-89 RQASYFSMGSES
+89 RQASYFSMGTES
-101 ALNTFAKNKSGSS
+101 ALNTFAKNKSGSN

-148 QDKKG
+148 QNKKG
-153 YMWVIDTTKGTDSDL
+153 YMWVIDTTKGTGSDC
-168 SGLVEIGDF
+168 SPQVEIGDF
-177 SYMFDASA
+177 GYMFDGND
-185 FKVPTYSNRSFLNI
+185 FEVPTYSNRSFFNI

-204 DGDGKESIVVYTPE
+204 DGDGKESIVVYTPKQTPRNQA
-218 SYNAGGCQIQQWDY
+218 SGCQIQEWDY
-232 DGDSLSRRG
+232 DGSNKALSKRG
-241 KSNSLLMGYYNDH
+241 EGNSLLMGYYNDH
-254 PWYDVERSEGNQR
+254 PWYDVEDSEGNQR

-288 VLSYCHRLPNDE
+288 VLSYCHRLPKDE
-300 AQIDYYR
+300 AKIDYYR

-337 SKGKSGGRDRYEFPV
+337 SKGHSGGRDRYEFPV

-376 KLGTWKKNNQQVN
+376 QLGTWKKNNQQVN
-389 ETIDMNAGYL
+389 ETIDMKAGYL

-423 WTDGGYHD
+423 WTDGGYHN

-474 YTGDYFKSADDGAGS
+474 YTGNYFKSADDGAGS

-499 SIAVGNFDGNTAG
+499 SIAVGNFDGNKAG

-520 ALKHASNNK
+520 ALKHANNNE
-529 SHLLTGYM
+529 SHLLKGYM
-537 RGINYKDT
+537 RGIKYNDV
-545 TVNGEI
+545 TVNGEV

-583 PVDKNNDG
+583 PVDRNNDG

-652 YSTEFKFLG
+652 YSTEFSFPG
-661 GEASIETGY
+661 GKASIETGY

-709 YDIQNADGT
+709 YDIQNANGT

-744 KFATE
+744 KFAEE
-749 YNKYMADRTNKPT
+749 YNKYMADRKDKPT
-762 CYLLEKINPA
+762 CYLLEKIDPA
-772 ANWMDGNEGDPYR
+772 DNWMDGNEGDPYR

-791 DALNPDIQ
+791 ESLRPDIQ
-799 ASAISKSEFA
+799 AAAISKSEFA

-839 NSSIKWGDDKVGMH
+839 NSSIKWGKEDVAMH

-858 LQYSDGKGNST
+858 LEYSDGKGNST

-920 NKTPFIGYSVTNLS
+920 NKTPFIGYSATNLS
-934 SPPRAIDNLDKTI
+934 SPPRAIDDLDKTI

-969 PEITGYYV
+969 PQITGYYV

-982 SGAYTKVSEKLP
+982 SGAYTKISEKLS
-994 AEATEYEIK
+994 ADATEYEIK
-1003 QLDLNGKY
+1003 NLDLNGKY

-1022 NQDYESVW
+1022 NKDYESVW

-1068 GKDGETPYIGENGN
+1068 GKNGETPYIGENGN

-1093 AAGTDGKDGEKGED
+1093 AAGTDGKDGEKGEN

-1124 DTGVKAVG
+1124 DTGVKAAG

-1147 SIGENGNWWIGE
+1147 SIGENGNWWIGT

-1190 WWIGETDTGVKAAG
+1190 WWIGT
-1204 TDGTNGTNGADGLT
+1204 
-1218 PSIGENGNWWIG
+1218 
-1230 ETDTGVKAAGTD
+1230 
-1242 GTNGTNGAD
+1242 
-1251 GLTPSI
+1251 
-1257 GENGNWWIG
+1257 
-1266 ATDTGVKA
+1266 TDTGVKA

-1333 QGEKGDKG
+1333 K
-1341 DQGEQGIQGVQG
+1341 GEQGIQGVQG

-1358 GDQGEQGIQGVQ
+1358 GDQGE
-1370 GEKGDKGDQGA
+1370 
-1381 QGIQG
+1381 
-1386 VQGEKGDKGDQGK
+1386 

-1446 QDGTAGR
+1446 QDGAAGR

-1527 RKHTT
+1527 RKKTT

>member
-35 QDPDFSGTNL
+35 QGPDFSGTNL

-58 TTNPYGYDIGE
+58 TTNPYGYDVGM

-78 LMYLNAWDNKV
+78 LMYLNVWGNQV
-89 RQASYFSMGSES
+89 RQASYFDMGTES
-101 ALNTFAKNKSGSS
+101 SLPTFARKKSGAN
-114 GTFSN
+114 GTFFVDT
-119 PNYKLMQAV
+119 YALMEAV
-128 SFDPTGSGR
+128 AFDPTGSGR
-137 RDHVAFVGVSG
+137 KDHVAFVGISN
-148 QDKKG
+148 KRG
-153 YMWVIDTTKGTDSDL
+153 YLWVIDTRQEAGSDR
-168 SGLVEIGDF
+168 SEPVDIGDF
-177 SYMFDASA
+177 TYMYDGNS
-185 FKVPTYSNRSFLNI
+185 FKVPTYANRSFLNI

-232 DGDSLSRRG
+232 NGGGLTQRG
-241 KSNSLLMGYYNDH
+241 KSNSLLMSYYNEH
-254 PWYDVERSEGNQR
+254 PWHDVENSGGNQR

-273 MAVGDFNGDCVDDLA
+273 MAVGDFNGDYVDDLA
-288 VLSYCHRLPNDE
+288 VLSYCHRLPNDK
-300 AQIDYYR
+300 AKVDYYL
-307 PVVKIVYGTKG
+307 PELQIVYGSKDG
-318 DTGSSIVTKSAA
+318 GAIVTKSAA
-330 QSEEFYT
+330 QKEIFCAYM
-337 SKGKSGGRDRYEFPV
+337 GMSGGRARYEFPV
-352 GASLTCGDF
+352 AASLTCGDL

-376 KLGTWKKNNQQVN
+376 KFGTWKKDASMVN
-389 ETIDMNAGYL
+389 ETITMYAPYM
-399 YIGKLSNSGN
+399 YVGKMTNVGGTFAKSTN
-409 GFVKT
+409 G
-414 TNQTIESNG
+414 TIRSNG
-423 WTDGGYHD
+423 WTYGGYHD
-431 ADDVWQQLA
+431 ADDVWQRLA
-440 VESVAINGKG
+440 VEAVAVNGRG

-456 VFLSGTL
+456 VFVNGTL
-463 YDASNNKPVAV
+463 YDVSNNKPVAV
-474 YTGDYFKSADDGAGS
+474 YTGGYFGSSDDGASS

-499 SIAVGNFDGNTAG
+499 SIAVGNFDGNKAG

-520 ALKHASNNK
+520 ALKHKNNNE

-537 RGINYKDT
+537 RGINYNDK

-564 PTDSYVNTDA
+564 PTDSYVNTNA

-608 KAVLQAAPYF
+608 KAVLQAGPYF
-618 DEVMDAGNNE
+618 KDIMDAGNNE

-652 YSTEFKFLG
+652 YSTEFNFLG
-661 GEASIETGY
+661 GKASIETGY

-709 YDIQNADGT
+709 YDIQKADGT

-749 YNKYMADRTNKPT
+749 YNKYMADRKDKPT
-762 CYLLEKINPA
+762 CYLLEKIDPA

-791 DALNPDIQ
+791 GALNPDIQ

-839 NSSIKWGDDKVGMH
+839 NSSIKWGNEDVATH

-858 LQYSDGKGNST
+858 LEYSDGKGNST

-969 PEITGYYV
+969 PAITGYYV

-982 SGAYTKVSEKLP
+982 SGAYTRVSGKLS

-1003 QLDLNGKY
+1003 DLDLKGKY

-1022 NQDYESVW
+1022 NKDYESVW

-1132 TDGADGTNGADGLTP
+1132 TDGADGKDGADGLTP
-1147 SIGENGNWWIGE
+1147 SIGENGNWWIGA

-1242 GTNGTNGAD
+1242 G
-1251 GLTPSI
+1251 
-1257 GENGNWWIG
+1257 
-1266 ATDTGVKA
+1266 
-1274 AATDGA
+1274 A

-1341 DQGEQGIQGVQG
+1341 DQGE
-1353 EKGDK
+1353 
-1358 GDQGEQGIQGVQ
+1358 
-1370 GEKGDKGDQGA
+1370 
-1381 QGIQG
+1381 
-1386 VQGEKGDKGDQGK
+1386 

-1516 IAMLALSITMK
+1516 IAMLALSITKK
-1527 RKHTT
+1527 RKYTT

>member
-78 LMYLNAWDNKV
+78 LMYLNAWDNTV
-89 RQASYFSMGSES
+89 RQASYFSMGTES

-153 YMWVIDTTKGTDSDL
+153 YMWVIDTAKGTDSDC
-168 SGLVEIGDF
+168 SGLVAIGDF

-337 SKGKSGGRDRYEFPV
+337 SKGRSGGRNRYEFPV
-352 GASLTCGDF
+352 GASLTCGDL

-520 ALKHASNNK
+520 ALKHANNNQ

-537 RGINYKDT
+537 RGINYNDK

-564 PTDSYVNTDA
+564 PTDSYVNTNA

-652 YSTEFKFLG
+652 YSTEFSFLG
-661 GEASIETGY
+661 GKASIETGY

-749 YNKYMADRTNKPT
+749 YNKYMADRTEKPT
-762 CYLLEKINPA
+762 CYLLEKIDPA

-791 DALNPDIQ
+791 DALNPNIQ

-839 NSSIKWGDDKVGMH
+839 NSSIKWGDEDVAMH

-858 LQYSDGKGNST
+858 LEYSDGKGNST

-905 WTLGQWQRHLSGAAN
+905 WALGQWQRHLSGAAN

-947 TRGEGNFDLK
+947 TRGEGIFDLK
-957 LSWTKPDCENGH
+957 LSWTKPDCKNGH

-982 SGAYTKVSEKLP
+982 SGAYTKVSEKLS

-1003 QLDLNGKY
+1003 NLDLNGKY

-1022 NQDYESVW
+1022 SKDYESVW

-1147 SIGENGNWWIGE
+1147 SIGENGNWWIG
-1159 TDTGVKAAGTDGT
+1159 T
-1172 NGTNGADG
+1172 
-1180 LTPSIGENGN
+1180 
-1190 WWIGETDTGVKAAG
+1190 
-1204 TDGTNGTNGADGLT
+1204 
-1218 PSIGENGNWWIG
+1218 
-1230 ETDTGVKAAGTD
+1230 
-1242 GTNGTNGAD
+1242 
-1251 GLTPSI
+1251 
-1257 GENGNWWIG
+1257 
-1266 ATDTGVKA
+1266 TDTGVKA

-1341 DQGEQGIQGVQG
+1341 DQGEQGIQG
-1353 EKGDK
+1353 D
-1358 GDQGEQGIQGVQ
+1358 
-1370 GEKGDKGDQGA
+1370 
-1381 QGIQG
+1381 
-1386 VQGEKGDKGDQGK
+1386 
-1399 QGIQGVQ
+1399 Q

-1527 RKHTT
+1527 RKYTT

>member
-58 TTNPYGYDIGE
+58 TTNPYGYDVGM

-78 LMYLNAWDNKV
+78 LMYLNVWGNQV
-89 RQASYFSMGSES
+89 HQASYFDMGTES
-101 ALNTFAKNKSGSS
+101 SLPTFARKKSGAN
-114 GTFSN
+114 GTFSVDT
-119 PNYKLMQAV
+119 YALMEAV
-128 SFDPTGSGR
+128 PFDPTGSGR
-137 RDHVAFVGVSG
+137 KDHVAFVGISN
-148 QDKKG
+148 KRG
-153 YMWVIDTTKGTDSDL
+153 YLWVIDTRQEAGSDR
-168 SGLVEIGDF
+168 SEPVDIGDF
-177 SYMFDASA
+177 QYMYDGNSFE
-185 FKVPTYSNRSFLNI
+185 VPTYANRSFLNI

-232 DGDSLSRRG
+232 DGGSLSQRG

-254 PWYDVERSEGNQR
+254 PWYDKEDSEGNQR

-288 VLSYCHRLPNDE
+288 VLSYCHRLPKDE

-318 DTGSSIVTKSAA
+318 DTSSIVTKSAA

-337 SKGKSGGRDRYEFPV
+337 SKGRSGGRDRYEFPV

-376 KLGTWKKNNQQVN
+376 QLGTWKKNNQQVN
-389 ETIDMNAGYL
+389 GTIDMKAGYL

-414 TNQTIESNG
+414 TNQAIESNG

-489 TTRIS
+489 TTSIS

-499 SIAVGNFDGNTAG
+499 SIAVGNFDGNKAG

-520 ALKHASNNK
+520 ALKHANNNQ

-537 RGINYKDT
+537 RGKNYNDK

-564 PTDSYVNTDA
+564 PTDSYVNTNA

-652 YSTEFKFLG
+652 YSTEFNFLG
-661 GEASIETGY
+661 GKASIETGY

-709 YDIQNADGT
+709 YDIQKADGT

-749 YNKYMADRTNKPT
+749 YNKYMADRKNNPT
-762 CYLLEKINPA
+762 CYLLEKIDPA

-791 DALNPDIQ
+791 GTLNPDIQ

-839 NSSIKWGDDKVGMH
+839 NSSIKWGSDKVGMH
-853 GVTTS
+853 GVTTN
-858 LQYSDGKGNST
+858 LEYSDGKGNST

-947 TRGEGNFDLK
+947 TRGEGIFDLK

-982 SGAYTKVSEKLP
+982 SGTYTKVSEKLS

-1003 QLDLNGKY
+1003 NLDLNSKY

-1022 NQDYESVW
+1022 SKDYESVW

-1124 DTGVKAVG
+1124 DTGVKA
-1132 TDGADGTNGADGLTP
+1132 
-1147 SIGENGNWWIGE
+1147 
-1159 TDTGVKAAGTDGT
+1159 AGTDGT

-1190 WWIGETDTGVKAAG
+1190 WWIGTTDTGVKAAG
-1204 TDGTNGTNGADGLT
+1204 
-1218 PSIGENGNWWIG
+1218 
-1230 ETDTGVKAAGTD
+1230 
-1242 GTNGTNGAD
+1242 
-1251 GLTPSI
+1251 
-1257 GENGNWWIG
+1257 
-1266 ATDTGVKA
+1266 
-1274 AATDGA
+1274 TDGA

-1370 GEKGDKGDQGA
+1370 GEKGDKGDQGE

-1386 VQGEKGDKGDQGK
+1386 VQGEKGDKGDQGE

-1461 NDGYLILT
+1461 NGGYLILT

>member
-35 QDPDFSGTNL
+35 QGPDFSGTNL

-89 RQASYFSMGSES
+89 RQASYFDMGTES
-101 ALNTFAKNKSGSS
+101 SLPTFARKKSNDS
-114 GTFSN
+114 GKFSV
-119 PNYKLMQAV
+119 PTYALMEAV
-128 SFDPTGSGR
+128 PFDPTGSGR
-137 RDHVAFVGVSG
+137 KDHVAFVGISN
-148 QDKKG
+148 KRG
-153 YMWVIDTTKGTDSDL
+153 YLWVIDTRQEAGSDR
-168 SGLVEIGDF
+168 SEPVDIGDF
-177 SYMFDASA
+177 QYMYDGNSFE
-185 FKVPTYSNRSFLNI
+185 VPTYANRSFLNI

-218 SYNAGGCQIQQWDY
+218 SYKAGGCQIQQWDY
-232 DGDSLSRRG
+232 DGGSLSQRG

-254 PWYDVERSEGNQR
+254 PWYDKEDSEGNQR

-288 VLSYCHRLPNDE
+288 VLSYCHRLPKDQ

-337 SKGKSGGRDRYEFPV
+337 SKGRSGGRDRYEFPV

-376 KLGTWKKNNQQVN
+376 QLGTWKKNNQQVN
-389 ETIDMNAGYL
+389 GTIDMKAGYL

-489 TTRIS
+489 TTSIS

-499 SIAVGNFDGNTAG
+499 SIAVGNFDGNKAG

-520 ALKHASNNK
+520 ALKHANNNQ

-537 RGINYKDT
+537 RGKNYNDK

-564 PTDSYVNTDA
+564 PTDSYVNTNA

-652 YSTEFKFLG
+652 YSTEFNFLG
-661 GEASIETGY
+661 GKASIETGY

-709 YDIQNADGT
+709 YDIQKADGT

-749 YNKYMADRTNKPT
+749 YNKYMADRKEKPT
-762 CYLLEKINPA
+762 CYLLGQIDPA

-791 DALNPDIQ
+791 GTLNPDIQ

-839 NSSIKWGDDKVGMH
+839 NSSIKWGSDKVGMH
-853 GVTTS
+853 GVTTN
-858 LQYSDGKGNST
+858 LEYSDGKGNST

-947 TRGEGNFDLK
+947 TRGEGIFDLK

-982 SGAYTKVSEKLP
+982 SGTYTKVSKKLS
-994 AEATEYEIK
+994 AEATEYEIEN
-1003 QLDLNGKY
+1003 LDLNSKY

-1022 NQDYESVW
+1022 SKDYESVW

-1124 DTGVKAVG
+1124 DTGVKAAG

-1147 SIGENGNWWIGE
+1147 SIGENGNWWIGA

-1190 WWIGETDTGVKAAG
+1190 WWIGT
-1204 TDGTNGTNGADGLT
+1204 
-1218 PSIGENGNWWIG
+1218 
-1230 ETDTGVKAAGTD
+1230 
-1242 GTNGTNGAD
+1242 
-1251 GLTPSI
+1251 
-1257 GENGNWWIG
+1257 
-1266 ATDTGVKA
+1266 TDTGVKA

-1353 EKGDK
+1353 EKGD
-1358 GDQGEQGIQGVQ
+1358 QGEQGIQGVQ
-1370 GEKGDKGDQGA
+1370 GEKGDKGDQG
-1381 QGIQG
+1381 
-1386 VQGEKGDKGDQGK
+1386 E

-1437 QNGQDGKDG
+1437 QNGRDGKDG

-1527 RKHTT
+1527 RKYTT

>member
-78 LMYLNAWDNKV
+78 LMYLNAWDNTV

-101 ALNTFAKNKSGSS
+101 ALKTFAKNKSGSS

-119 PNYKLMQAV
+119 PNYKLMQAM

-153 YMWVIDTTKGTDSDL
+153 YMWVIDTTKGTDSDC
-168 SGLVEIGDF
+168 SRLVEIGDF

-232 DGDSLSRRG
+232 DGGRLSQRG

-330 QSEEFYT
+330 QSVEFYT
-337 SKGKSGGRDRYEFPV
+337 SKGRSGGRDRYEFPV

-376 KLGTWKKNNQQVN
+376 KLGTWKQNNQQVN
-389 ETIDMNAGYL
+389 ETIDMKAGYL

-414 TNQTIESNG
+414 TNQAIESNG
-423 WTDGGYHD
+423 WTDGGYHN

-520 ALKHASNNK
+520 ALKHANNNQ

-564 PTDSYVNTDA
+564 PTDSYVNTNA

-709 YDIQNADGT
+709 YDIQKADGT
-718 WNDKTVMQTAIPQ
+718 WNNKTVMQTAIPQ

-762 CYLLEKINPA
+762 CYLLEKIDPA
-772 ANWMDGNEGDPYR
+772 ANWMNGNEGDPYR

-839 NSSIKWGDDKVGMH
+839 NSSIKWGDEKVGMH

-858 LQYSDGKGNST
+858 LEYSDGKGNST

-934 SPPRAIDNLDKTI
+934 SPPQAIDNLDKTI

-982 SGAYTKVSEKLP
+982 NGAYTKVSEKLS

-1003 QLDLNGKY
+1003 NLDLNGKY

-1022 NQDYESVW
+1022 NMDYESVW

-1107 GETPYIGEN
+1107 GETPY
-1116 GNWWIGET
+1116 
-1124 DTGVKAVG
+1124 
-1132 TDGADGTNGADGLTP
+1132 
-1147 SIGENGNWWIGE
+1147 
-1159 TDTGVKAAGTDGT
+1159 
-1172 NGTNGADG
+1172 
-1180 LTPSIGENGN
+1180 
-1190 WWIGETDTGVKAAG
+1190 
-1204 TDGTNGTNGADGLT
+1204 
-1218 PSIGENGNWWIG
+1218 
-1230 ETDTGVKAAGTD
+1230 
-1242 GTNGTNGAD
+1242 
-1251 GLTPSI
+1251 I

-1370 GEKGDKGDQGA
+1370 GEKGDKGDQG
-1381 QGIQG
+1381 
-1386 VQGEKGDKGDQGK
+1386 E

-1527 RKHTT
+1527 RKYTT

>member
-35 QDPDFSGTNL
+35 QGPDFSGTNL

-58 TTNPYGYDIGE
+58 TTNPYGYDVGM

-78 LMYLNAWDNKV
+78 LMYLNVWDNKV
-89 RQASYFSMGSES
+89 HQASYFDMGTES
-101 ALNTFAKNKSGSS
+101 SLPTFARKKSGAN
-114 GTFSN
+114 GTFSVDT
-119 PNYKLMQAV
+119 YALMEAV
-128 SFDPTGSGR
+128 AFDPTGSGR
-137 RDHVAFVGVSG
+137 KDHVAFVGISN
-148 QDKKG
+148 KRG
-153 YMWVIDTTKGTDSDL
+153 YLWVIDTRQEAGSDR
-168 SGLVEIGDF
+168 SEPVDIGDF
-177 SYMFDASA
+177 TYMYDGNSFE
-185 FKVPTYSNRSFLNI
+185 VPTYANRSFLNI

-218 SYNAGGCQIQQWDY
+218 SYKAGGCQIQQWDY
-232 DGDSLSRRG
+232 DGDSLSQRG

-254 PWYDVERSEGNQR
+254 PWYDVEDSEGNQR

-288 VLSYCHRLPNDE
+288 VLSYCHRLPKDQ

-337 SKGKSGGRDRYEFPV
+337 SKGRSGGRDRYEFPV

-361 DGDGDVDLF
+361 DGDGDMDLF

-376 KLGTWKKNNQQVN
+376 QLGTWKKNNQQVN
-389 ETIDMNAGYL
+389 ETIDMKAGYL

-489 TTRIS
+489 TTSIS

-499 SIAVGNFDGNTAG
+499 SIAVGNFDGNKAG

-520 ALKHASNNK
+520 ALKHANNSQ

-537 RGINYKDT
+537 RGKNYKDT

-564 PTDSYVNTDA
+564 PTDSYVNTNA

-652 YSTEFKFLG
+652 YSTEFNFLG
-661 GEASIETGY
+661 GKASIETGY

-749 YNKYMADRTNKPT
+749 YNKYMADRKDKPT
-762 CYLLEKINPA
+762 CYLLGQIDPA

-791 DALNPDIQ
+791 GTLNPDIQ

-839 NSSIKWGDDKVGMH
+839 NSSIKWGSDKVGMH

-858 LQYSDGKGNST
+858 LEYSDGKGNST

-982 SGAYTKVSEKLP
+982 SGAYKKVSEKLS

-1003 QLDLNGKY
+1003 NLDLNGKY

-1022 NQDYESVW
+1022 NKDYESVW

-1124 DTGVKAVG
+1124 DTGVKA
-1132 TDGADGTNGADGLTP
+1132 
-1147 SIGENGNWWIGE
+1147 
-1159 TDTGVKAAGTDGT
+1159 AGTDGT

-1190 WWIGETDTGVKAAG
+1190 WWIGT
-1204 TDGTNGTNGADGLT
+1204 
-1218 PSIGENGNWWIG
+1218 
-1230 ETDTGVKAAGTD
+1230 
-1242 GTNGTNGAD
+1242 
-1251 GLTPSI
+1251 
-1257 GENGNWWIG
+1257 
-1266 ATDTGVKA
+1266 TDTGVKA

-1341 DQGEQGIQGVQG
+1341 DQGE
-1353 EKGDK
+1353 
-1358 GDQGEQGIQGVQ
+1358 
-1370 GEKGDKGDQGA
+1370 
-1381 QGIQG
+1381 
-1386 VQGEKGDKGDQGK
+1386 

-1527 RKHTT
+1527 RKRTT